1 MDRVEFGIK
10 LEQIN
15 KLRDK
20 GDYEAAAKVVDTIE
34 WRKVK
39 KWSELAV
46 AEDVYERAGRLKDA
60 RNICVYAYN
69 RNLGGKRLIYKL
81 TEISIAIDDLDE
93 ADDLYNEFVE
103 AAPRDTE
110 KYILMYKL
118 NKARKVPVERL
129 IEILEEYK
137 QSELDEQ
144 YEYELAELYAQA
156 GRIDECI
163 RECDDLILWFNEGEY
178 VEKALRL
185 KSRYSVL
192 TKSQKAK
199 LDMIEEYRA
208 AGMEYSTIAPEYD
221 SEPDIEHE
229 EIKEPEPEEEYKV
242 QEKDYSI
249 YDTQNI
255 QAQLA
260 ESMAKILGGINGE
273 SEAGEEEPSAE
284 LTAEAEAEPSVESEP
299 ETEVEPTAEAEPE
312 ADNEPTVEA
321 EPEADNEPSAEL
333 TAEAEAEPSAE
344 SEPEA
349 EVEQSAES
357 ETEQEVEP
365 ETEAEAEP
373 SVEAEPEEKYKDLY
387 EGIDEPT
394 KEIRINT
401 HHWNRYK
408 SVMVDDTK
416 DPMTAELPLPE
427 GALPKYIVEKSETE
441 GETDT
446 NPEFIIEDFET
457 IIEKQ
462 EEPPVS
468 EEPEE
473 PEVSGAEEDDEY
485 MVKLVE
491 ETGEP
496 DDNRDENTAET
507 TESVEEAV
515 RKAVMEPEAAE
526 ESEVIDGQMDIMQ
539 WMESVQDIAES
550 DDADEAV
557 TAEEEPE
564 ETESEEEPVDEQV
577 SDDAE
582 EEPVDEEQMINDA
595 AEDAIND
602 IAARLMAEV
611 QEELDAREKEEAL
624 TAVTEEEYVDDTK
637 VTDAA
642 DEMTATVEEE
652 AESEAEEAEPAE
664 EEPEAESTEESEEEP
679 EAELTEESEE
689 EPEEA
694 EPAEEEAEDD
704 EDNDY
709 ALKSSERRYLQK
721 YLFINGM
728 EETAAEIIN
737 NKKREA
743 PDGTSAHGNI
753 VVVGRAKTNK
763 TDFAIDL
770 FKALHADDSNK
781 KLRIAKT
788 NAAAVNSKSIL
799 ASVDKIKGTTLIIE
813 NAGQLTKESAR
824 ELVQVMEG
832 DTDSMLVIITGED
845 YSINR
850 LFAEVPRL
858 SEMFSYRV
866 EVRRYSVN
874 ELVAAAKDYAREKGY
889 IIGEKALLKLYL
901 LIGEVDTGDAA
912 KAIESIRGIVDNAIE
927 HSGRKGRRRSSKKN
941 GGLIMLKDKDFV

>member
-20 GDYEAAAKVVDTIE
+20 GDYEAAAKVVETIE

-39 KWSELAV
+39 KWSELAI

-156 GRIDECI
+156 GRIDECV

-185 KSRYSVL
+185 KNRYAKL
-192 TKSQKAK
+192 TKSQQAK
-199 LDMIEEYRA
+199 LDMMEEYRA
-208 AGMEYSTIAPEYD
+208 AGMEYSTVMPEYD

-229 EIKEPEPEEEYKV
+229 EVKEPEPQEEYKV

-260 ESMAKILGGINGE
+260 ESMAKILGGINGPGEE
-273 SEAGEEEPSAE
+273 SVEPTITEPGEESVEPEITEPAGIEEPSETTEAVE
-284 LTAEAEAEPSVESEP
+284 PSETTEFVEPEEDTWEEPEEAEEPEEQPEEEKEPEEAEEQPEVEKESEP
-299 ETEVEPTAEAEPE
+299 DSIE
-312 ADNEPTVEA
+312 D
-321 EPEADNEPSAEL
+321 
-333 TAEAEAEPSAE
+333 
-344 SEPEA
+344 
-349 EVEQSAES
+349 
-357 ETEQEVEP
+357 
-365 ETEAEAEP
+365 
-373 SVEAEPEEKYKDLY
+373 KYKDIY

-401 HHWNRYK
+401 HHWNRYR
-408 SVMVDDTK
+408 SVMEDDTK
-416 DPMTAELPLPE
+416 EPMTADVPLPE
-427 GALPKYIVEKSETE
+427 GALPKYIVEKSEME
-441 GETDT
+441 GEAGI

-462 EEPPVS
+462 EEPV
-468 EEPEE
+468 EEESVAEAVE
-473 PEVSGAEEDDEY
+473 PEEDDEY
-485 MVKLVE
+485 MVRLVTEDDEPQE
-491 ETGEP
+491 EPETDETEP
-496 DDNRDENTAET
+496 E
-507 TESVEEAV
+507 ESVEEAV
-515 RKAVMEPEAAE
+515 QKAVSEHAEPE

-539 WMESVQDIAES
+539 WMESMQDTVVEDTPETDTETKA
-550 DDADEAV
+550 A
-557 TAEEEPE
+557 EPE
-564 ETESEEEPVDEQV
+564 EIPDDEQ
-577 SDDAE
+577 
-582 EEPVDEEQMINDA
+582 MLNDA

-611 QEELDAREKEEAL
+611 REELDARAGEEAP
-624 TAVTEEEYVDDTK
+624 TMIAEEEYIDDEAD
-637 VTDAA
+637 DAGEIMA
-642 DEMTATVEEE
+642 DDEAEEEFSEEEIAAYEEEHSAAEDEITAAAEDEMTAAVE
-652 AESEAEEAEPAE
+652 
-664 EEPEAESTEESEEEP
+664 
-679 EAELTEESEE
+679 
-689 EPEEA
+689 
-694 EPAEEEAEDD
+694 
-704 EDNDY
+704 EDNDNDY
-709 ALKSSERRYLQK
+709 VLKPSERRYLQK
-721 YLFINGM
+721 YLFISGM

-737 NKKREA
+737 NKKREV

-753 VVVGRAKTNK
+753 AVVGRAKTDK

-770 FKALHADDSNK
+770 FKALHSEDNNK

-788 NAAAVNSKSIL
+788 NAADINSKSIL
-799 ASVDKIKGTTLIIE
+799 ASADKLKGITLIIE
-813 NAGQLTKESAR
+813 NAGQLTKESSR
-824 ELVQVMEG
+824 ELAQVMEG
-832 DTDSMLVIITGED
+832 DTESMLVIITGED

-850 LFAEVPRL
+850 VFAEVPDL
-858 SEMFSYRV
+858 SRMFDYRV

-901 LIGEVDTGDAA
+901 LAGGVDTGDAT
-912 KAIESIRGIVDNAIE
+912 KAVESIREIVDDAIE
-927 HSGRKGRRRSSKKN
+927 RGSRKGKRRTSRKN
-941 GGLIMLKDKDFV
+941 GGLIILKDKDFIS

>member
-20 GDYEAAAKVVDTIE
+20 GDYEAAAKVVETIE

-39 KWSELAV
+39 KWSELAI

-118 NKARKVPVERL
+118 NKARKAPVERL

-156 GRIDECI
+156 GRIDECV

-185 KSRYSVL
+185 KNRYAKL
-192 TKSQKAK
+192 TKSQQAK
-199 LDMIEEYRA
+199 LDMMEEYRA
-208 AGMEYSTIAPEYD
+208 AGMEYSTVMPEYD

-229 EIKEPEPEEEYKV
+229 EVKEPEPQEEYKV

-260 ESMAKILGGINGE
+260 ESMAKILGGINGP
-273 SEAGEEEPSAE
+273 GEEEAVEPGITGQGEEAAEPEITEPAGIEEPSETTEAVE
-284 LTAEAEAEPSVESEP
+284 PSETTEFVEPEEDTWEEPEEAEEPEEQPEAEKEPEEAEEPEEQPEVEKESEP
-299 ETEVEPTAEAEPE
+299 DSIE
-312 ADNEPTVEA
+312 D
-321 EPEADNEPSAEL
+321 
-333 TAEAEAEPSAE
+333 
-344 SEPEA
+344 
-349 EVEQSAES
+349 
-357 ETEQEVEP
+357 
-365 ETEAEAEP
+365 
-373 SVEAEPEEKYKDLY
+373 KYKDIY

-401 HHWNRYK
+401 HHWNRYR
-408 SVMVDDTK
+408 SVMEDDTK
-416 DPMTAELPLPE
+416 EPMTADVPLPE
-427 GALPKYIVEKSETE
+427 GALPKYIVEKSEME
-441 GETDT
+441 GEAGT

-462 EEPPVS
+462 EEPV
-468 EEPEE
+468 EEESVAEAAE
-473 PEVSGAEEDDEY
+473 PEEDDEY
-485 MVKLVE
+485 MVRLVTEDDEPQE
-491 ETGEP
+491 EPETNETEP
-496 DDNRDENTAET
+496 E
-507 TESVEEAV
+507 ESVEEAV
-515 RKAVMEPEAAE
+515 KKAVSEPAEPE

-539 WMESVQDIAES
+539 WMESMQDTVVEDTPETDTETKA
-550 DDADEAV
+550 A
-557 TAEEEPE
+557 EPE
-564 ETESEEEPVDEQV
+564 KIPDDEQR
-577 SDDAE
+577 
-582 EEPVDEEQMINDA
+582 INDA

-611 QEELDAREKEEAL
+611 REELDARAGEEAP
-624 TAVTEEEYVDDTK
+624 TMIAEEEYIDDEVDDAGEIMA
-637 VTDAA
+637 DDEAEEEFSEEEIAA
-642 DEMTATVEEE
+642 YEEEHSAAEDEITAAAEDEMTAAVE
-652 AESEAEEAEPAE
+652 
-664 EEPEAESTEESEEEP
+664 
-679 EAELTEESEE
+679 
-689 EPEEA
+689 
-694 EPAEEEAEDD
+694 
-704 EDNDY
+704 EDNDNDY
-709 ALKSSERRYLQK
+709 VLKPSERRYLQK
-721 YLFINGM
+721 YLFISGM

-737 NKKREA
+737 NKKREV

-753 VVVGRAKTNK
+753 AVVGRAKTDK

-770 FKALHADDSNK
+770 FKALHSEDNNK

-788 NAAAVNSKSIL
+788 NAAAINSKSIL
-799 ASVDKIKGTTLIIE
+799 ASVDKLKGITLIIE

-824 ELVQVMEG
+824 ELAQVMEG
-832 DTDSMLVIITGED
+832 DTESMLVIITGED

-850 LFAEVPRL
+850 VFTEVPDL
-858 SEMFSYRV
+858 SRMFDYRV

-901 LIGEVDTGDAA
+901 LAGGIDTGDAT
-912 KAIESIRGIVDNAIE
+912 KAVESIREIVDDAIE
-927 HSGRKGRRRSSKKN
+927 RGSRKGKRRTSRKN
-941 GGLIMLKDKDFV
+941 GGLIILKDKDFIS

>member
-20 GDYEAAAKVVDTIE
+20 GDYEAAAKVVETIE

-39 KWSELAV
+39 KWSELAI

-156 GRIDECI
+156 GRIDECV

-185 KSRYSVL
+185 KNRYAKL
-192 TKSQKAK
+192 TKSQQAK
-199 LDMIEEYRA
+199 LDMMEEYRA
-208 AGMEYSTIAPEYD
+208 AGMEYSTVMPEYD

-229 EIKEPEPEEEYKV
+229 EVKEPEPQEEYKV

-260 ESMAKILGGINGE
+260 ESMAKILGGINGP
-273 SEAGEEEPSAE
+273 GEEEAVEPEITGQGEEAVEPEITEPAGIEEPSE
-284 LTAEAEAEPSVESEP
+284 TTEFVEPEEDTWEEPEEAEEPEEQPEAEEEPEEQPEEEKEPEEPEEPEEAEEQPEAEKESEP
-299 ETEVEPTAEAEPE
+299 DSIE
-312 ADNEPTVEA
+312 D
-321 EPEADNEPSAEL
+321 
-333 TAEAEAEPSAE
+333 
-344 SEPEA
+344 
-349 EVEQSAES
+349 
-357 ETEQEVEP
+357 
-365 ETEAEAEP
+365 
-373 SVEAEPEEKYKDLY
+373 KYKDIY

-401 HHWNRYK
+401 HHWNRYR
-408 SVMVDDTK
+408 SVMEDDTK
-416 DPMTAELPLPE
+416 EPMTADVPLPE
-427 GALPKYIVEKSETE
+427 GALPKYIVEKSEME
-441 GETDT
+441 GEAGT

-457 IIEKQ
+457 IIENR
-462 EEPPVS
+462 EEPV
-468 EEPEE
+468 EEESVAEAAE
-473 PEVSGAEEDDEY
+473 PEEDDEY
-485 MVKLVE
+485 MVRLVTEDDEPQE
-491 ETGEP
+491 EPETNETEP
-496 DDNRDENTAET
+496 E
-507 TESVEEAV
+507 ESVEEAV
-515 RKAVMEPEAAE
+515 KKAVSEPAEPE

-539 WMESVQDIAES
+539 WMESMQDTVVEDTPETDTETKA
-550 DDADEAV
+550 A
-557 TAEEEPE
+557 EPE
-564 ETESEEEPVDEQV
+564 EIP
-577 SDDAE
+577 DD
-582 EEPVDEEQMINDA
+582 EQMINDA

-611 QEELDAREKEEAL
+611 REELDARAGEEAP
-624 TAVTEEEYVDDTK
+624 TMIAEEEYIDDE
-637 VTDAA
+637 TDDAGEIMA
-642 DEMTATVEEE
+642 DD
-652 AESEAEEAEPAE
+652 EAEEEF
-664 EEPEAESTEESEEEP
+664 SEEEI
-679 EAELTEESEE
+679 AAYEE
-689 EPEEA
+689 EHSAVEDEITA
-694 EPAEEEAEDD
+694 AAEDEIAD
-704 EDNDY
+704 AVEEDNDNDY
-709 ALKSSERRYLQK
+709 VLKPSERRYLQK
-721 YLFINGM
+721 YLFISGM

-737 NKKREA
+737 NKKREV

-753 VVVGRAKTNK
+753 AVVGRTKTDK

-770 FKALHADDSNK
+770 FKALHSEDNNK

-788 NAAAVNSKSIL
+788 NAAAINSKSIL
-799 ASVDKIKGTTLIIE
+799 ASADKLKGITLIIE

-824 ELVQVMEG
+824 ELAQVMEG
-832 DTDSMLVIITGED
+832 DTESMLVIITGED

-850 LFAEVPRL
+850 VFAEVPDL
-858 SEMFSYRV
+858 SRMFDYRV

-901 LIGEVDTGDAA
+901 LAGGVDTGDAT
-912 KAIESIRGIVDNAIE
+912 KAVESIREIVDDAIE
-927 HSGRKGRRRSSKKN
+927 RGSRKGKRRTSRKN
-941 GGLIMLKDKDFV
+941 GGLIILKDKDFIS

>member
-20 GDYEAAAKVVDTIE
+20 GDYEAAAKVVETIE

-39 KWSELAV
+39 KWSELAI

-118 NKARKVPVERL
+118 NKARKAPVERL

-156 GRIDECI
+156 GRIDECV

-185 KSRYSVL
+185 KNRYAKL
-192 TKSQKAK
+192 TKSQQAK
-199 LDMIEEYRA
+199 LDMMEEYRA
-208 AGMEYSTIAPEYD
+208 AGMEYSTVMPEYD

-229 EIKEPEPEEEYKV
+229 EVKEPEPQEEYKV

-260 ESMAKILGGINGE
+260 ESMAKILGGINGP
-273 SEAGEEEPSAE
+273 GEEEAAEPEITGQGEEAAEPEITEPAGIEEPSETTEAVE
-284 LTAEAEAEPSVESEP
+284 PSETTEFVEPEEDTWEEPEEAEEPEEQPEAEKEPEEAEEQPEVEKESEP
-299 ETEVEPTAEAEPE
+299 DSIE
-312 ADNEPTVEA
+312 D
-321 EPEADNEPSAEL
+321 
-333 TAEAEAEPSAE
+333 
-344 SEPEA
+344 
-349 EVEQSAES
+349 
-357 ETEQEVEP
+357 
-365 ETEAEAEP
+365 
-373 SVEAEPEEKYKDLY
+373 KYKDIY

-401 HHWNRYK
+401 HHWNRYR
-408 SVMVDDTK
+408 SVMEDDTK
-416 DPMTAELPLPE
+416 EPMTADVPLPE
-427 GALPKYIVEKSETE
+427 GALPKYIVEKSEME
-441 GETDT
+441 GEAGT

-462 EEPPVS
+462 EEPV
-468 EEPEE
+468 EEESVAEAAE
-473 PEVSGAEEDDEY
+473 PEEDDEY
-485 MVKLVE
+485 MVRLVTE
-491 ETGEP
+491 DDEPQEEPETNETGPE
-496 DDNRDENTAET
+496 
-507 TESVEEAV
+507 ESLEEAV
-515 RKAVMEPEAAE
+515 KKTVSEAAEPE

-539 WMESVQDIAES
+539 WMESMQDTAVE
-550 DDADEAV
+550 DTPETDTETEA
-557 TAEEEPE
+557 AEPE
-564 ETESEEEPVDEQV
+564 KIP
-577 SDDAE
+577 DD
-582 EEPVDEEQMINDA
+582 EQMINDA

-611 QEELDAREKEEAL
+611 REELDARAGEEAP
-624 TAVTEEEYVDDTK
+624 TMIAEEEYIDDEAD
-637 VTDAA
+637 DAGEIMA
-642 DEMTATVEEE
+642 DD
-652 AESEAEEAEPAE
+652 EAEEEF
-664 EEPEAESTEESEEEP
+664 SEEEI
-679 EAELTEESEE
+679 AAYEE
-689 EPEEA
+689 EHSA
-694 EPAEEEAEDD
+694 AEDEITAAAED
-704 EDNDY
+704 EITAAVEEDNDNDY
-709 ALKSSERRYLQK
+709 VLKPSERRYLQK
-721 YLFINGM
+721 YLFISGM

-737 NKKREA
+737 NKKREV

-753 VVVGRAKTNK
+753 AVVGRAKTDK

-770 FKALHADDSNK
+770 FKALHSEDNNK

-788 NAAAVNSKSIL
+788 NAAAINSKSIL
-799 ASVDKIKGTTLIIE
+799 ASADKLKGITLIIE

-824 ELVQVMEG
+824 ELAQVMEG
-832 DTDSMLVIITGED
+832 DTESMLVIITGED

-850 LFAEVPRL
+850 VFTEVPDL
-858 SEMFSYRV
+858 SRMFDYRV

-901 LIGEVDTGDAA
+901 LAGGIDTGDAT
-912 KAIESIRGIVDNAIE
+912 KAVESIREIVDDAIE
-927 HSGRKGRRRSSKKN
+927 RGSRKGKRRTSRKN
-941 GGLIMLKDKDFV
+941 GGLIILKDKDFIS

>member
-20 GDYEAAAKVVDTIE
+20 GDYEAAAKVVETIE

-39 KWSELAV
+39 KWSELAI

-156 GRIDECI
+156 GRIDECV

-185 KSRYSVL
+185 KNRYAKL
-192 TKSQKAK
+192 TKSQQAK
-199 LDMIEEYRA
+199 LDMMEEYRA
-208 AGMEYSTIAPEYD
+208 AGMEYSTVMPEYD

-229 EIKEPEPEEEYKV
+229 EVKEPEPQEEYKV

-260 ESMAKILGGINGE
+260 KSMAKILGGINGP
-273 SEAGEEEPSAE
+273 GEEEAVEPE
-284 LTAEAEAEPSVESEP
+284 ITGQGEEAVEPEITEPAGIEEPSETTEFVEPEEDTWEEPEESE
-299 ETEVEPTAEAEPE
+299 
-312 ADNEPTVEA
+312 
-321 EPEADNEPSAEL
+321 
-333 TAEAEAEPSAE
+333 E
-344 SEPEA
+344 SEEQPEA
-349 EVEQSAES
+349 EE
-357 ETEQEVEP
+357 
-365 ETEAEAEP
+365 
-373 SVEAEPEEKYKDLY
+373 EPEEQPEAEKEPEEPEETGEQPEAEKEPEPDSIEDKYKDIY

-401 HHWNRYK
+401 HHWNRYR
-408 SVMVDDTK
+408 SVMEDDTK
-416 DPMTAELPLPE
+416 EPMTADVPLPE
-427 GALPKYIVEKSETE
+427 GTLPKYIVEKSEME
-441 GETDT
+441 GEAGT

-457 IIEKQ
+457 IIENR
-462 EEPPVS
+462 EEPV
-468 EEPEE
+468 EEESVAETAE
-473 PEVSGAEEDDEY
+473 PEEDDEY
-485 MVKLVE
+485 MVRLVTEDDEPQE
-491 ETGEP
+491 EPETNETEP
-496 DDNRDENTAET
+496 E
-507 TESVEEAV
+507 ESVEEAV
-515 RKAVMEPEAAE
+515 KKAVSEPAEPE

-539 WMESVQDIAES
+539 WMESMQDTVVEDTPETDTETKA
-550 DDADEAV
+550 A
-557 TAEEEPE
+557 EPE
-564 ETESEEEPVDEQV
+564 KIP
-577 SDDAE
+577 DD
-582 EEPVDEEQMINDA
+582 EQMINDA

-611 QEELDAREKEEAL
+611 REELDARAGEEAP
-624 TAVTEEEYVDDTK
+624 TMIAEEEYIDDEAD
-637 VTDAA
+637 DAGEIMA
-642 DEMTATVEEE
+642 DDEAEEEFSEEEIAAYEEEHSAAEDEITAAAEDEMTAAVE
-652 AESEAEEAEPAE
+652 
-664 EEPEAESTEESEEEP
+664 
-679 EAELTEESEE
+679 
-689 EPEEA
+689 
-694 EPAEEEAEDD
+694 
-704 EDNDY
+704 EDNDNDY
-709 ALKSSERRYLQK
+709 VLKPSERRYLQK
-721 YLFINGM
+721 YLFISGM

-737 NKKREA
+737 NKKREV

-753 VVVGRAKTNK
+753 AVVGRAKTDK

-770 FKALHADDSNK
+770 FKALHSEDNNK

-788 NAAAVNSKSIL
+788 NAAAINSKSIL
-799 ASVDKIKGTTLIIE
+799 ASADKLKGITLIIE

-824 ELVQVMEG
+824 ELAQVMEG
-832 DTDSMLVIITGED
+832 DTESMLVIITGED

-850 LFAEVPRL
+850 VFAEVPDL
-858 SEMFSYRV
+858 SRMFDYRV

-901 LIGEVDTGDAA
+901 LAGGIDTGDAT
-912 KAIESIRGIVDNAIE
+912 KAVESIREIVDDAIE
-927 HSGRKGRRRSSKKN
+927 RGSRKGKRRTSRKN
-941 GGLIMLKDKDFV
+941 GGLIILKDKDFIS

>member
-20 GDYEAAAKVVDTIE
+20 GDYEAAAKVVETIE

-39 KWSELAV
+39 KWSELAI

-118 NKARKVPVERL
+118 NKARKAPVERL

-156 GRIDECI
+156 GRIDECV

-185 KSRYSVL
+185 KNRYAKL
-192 TKSQKAK
+192 TKSQQAK
-199 LDMIEEYRA
+199 LDMMEEYRA
-208 AGMEYSTIAPEYD
+208 AGMEYSTVMPEYD

-229 EIKEPEPEEEYKV
+229 EVKELEPQEEYKV

-260 ESMAKILGGINGE
+260 ESMAKILGGINGP
-273 SEAGEEEPSAE
+273 GEEEAVEPEITEPAGIEEPSETTEAVE
-284 LTAEAEAEPSVESEP
+284 PSETTEFMEPEEDTWEEPEETEEPEEQPEAEKEPEEAEEQPEVEKESEP
-299 ETEVEPTAEAEPE
+299 DSIE
-312 ADNEPTVEA
+312 D
-321 EPEADNEPSAEL
+321 
-333 TAEAEAEPSAE
+333 
-344 SEPEA
+344 
-349 EVEQSAES
+349 
-357 ETEQEVEP
+357 
-365 ETEAEAEP
+365 
-373 SVEAEPEEKYKDLY
+373 KYKDIY

-401 HHWNRYK
+401 HHWNRYR
-408 SVMVDDTK
+408 SVMEDDTK
-416 DPMTAELPLPE
+416 EPMTADVPLPE
-427 GALPKYIVEKSETE
+427 GALPKYIVEKSEME
-441 GETDT
+441 GEAGT

-462 EEPPVS
+462 EEPV
-468 EEPEE
+468 EEESVAEAAE
-473 PEVSGAEEDDEY
+473 PEEDDEY
-485 MVKLVE
+485 MVRLVTEDDEPQE
-491 ETGEP
+491 EPETNETEP
-496 DDNRDENTAET
+496 E
-507 TESVEEAV
+507 ESLEEAV
-515 RKAVMEPEAAE
+515 KKTVSEAAEPE

-539 WMESVQDIAES
+539 WMESMQDTAVE
-550 DDADEAV
+550 DTPETDTETEA
-557 TAEEEPE
+557 AEPE
-564 ETESEEEPVDEQV
+564 KIP
-577 SDDAE
+577 DD
-582 EEPVDEEQMINDA
+582 EQMINDA

-611 QEELDAREKEEAL
+611 REELDAKAGEEAP
-624 TAVTEEEYVDDTK
+624 TMIAEEEYIDDEAD
-637 VTDAA
+637 DAGEIMA
-642 DEMTATVEEE
+642 DDEAEEEFSEEEIAAYEEEHSAAEDEITAAAEDEITAAAEDEMTAAVE
-652 AESEAEEAEPAE
+652 
-664 EEPEAESTEESEEEP
+664 
-679 EAELTEESEE
+679 
-689 EPEEA
+689 
-694 EPAEEEAEDD
+694 
-704 EDNDY
+704 EDNDNDY
-709 ALKSSERRYLQK
+709 VLKPSERRYLQK
-721 YLFINGM
+721 YLFISGM

-737 NKKREA
+737 NKKREV

-753 VVVGRAKTNK
+753 AVVGRAKTDK

-770 FKALHADDSNK
+770 FKALHSEDNNK

-788 NAAAVNSKSIL
+788 NAAAINSKSIL
-799 ASVDKIKGTTLIIE
+799 ASADKLKGITLIIE

-824 ELVQVMEG
+824 ELAQVMEG
-832 DTDSMLVIITGED
+832 DTESMLVIITGED

-850 LFAEVPRL
+850 VFTEVPDL
-858 SEMFSYRV
+858 SRMFDYRV

-901 LIGEVDTGDAA
+901 LAGGIDTGDAT
-912 KAIESIRGIVDNAIE
+912 KAVESIREIVDDAIE
-927 HSGRKGRRRSSKKN
+927 RGSRKGKRRTSRKN
-941 GGLIMLKDKDFV
+941 GGLIILKDKDFIS

>member
-20 GDYEAAAKVVDTIE
+20 GDYEAAAKVVETIE

-39 KWSELAV
+39 KWSELAI

-156 GRIDECI
+156 GRIDECV

-185 KSRYSVL
+185 KNRYAKL
-192 TKSQKAK
+192 TKSQQAK
-199 LDMIEEYRA
+199 LDMMEEYRA
-208 AGMEYSTIAPEYD
+208 AGMEYSTVMPEYD

-229 EIKEPEPEEEYKV
+229 EVKEPEPQEEYRV

-260 ESMAKILGGINGE
+260 ESMAKILGGINGP
-273 SEAGEEEPSAE
+273 GEEEAVEPGITEPAGIEEPSETTEAVE
-284 LTAEAEAEPSVESEP
+284 PSETTEFVEPEEDTWEEPEEAEEQPEVEKESEP
-299 ETEVEPTAEAEPE
+299 DSIE
-312 ADNEPTVEA
+312 D
-321 EPEADNEPSAEL
+321 
-333 TAEAEAEPSAE
+333 
-344 SEPEA
+344 
-349 EVEQSAES
+349 
-357 ETEQEVEP
+357 
-365 ETEAEAEP
+365 
-373 SVEAEPEEKYKDLY
+373 KYKDIY

-401 HHWNRYK
+401 HHWNRYR
-408 SVMVDDTK
+408 SVMEDDTK
-416 DPMTAELPLPE
+416 EPMTADVPLPE
-427 GALPKYIVEKSETE
+427 GALPKYIVEKSEME
-441 GETDT
+441 GEAGT

-462 EEPPVS
+462 EEPV
-468 EEPEE
+468 EEESVAEAAE
-473 PEVSGAEEDDEY
+473 PEEDDEY
-485 MVKLVE
+485 MVRLVTEDDEPQE
-491 ETGEP
+491 EPETNETEP
-496 DDNRDENTAET
+496 E
-507 TESVEEAV
+507 ESVEEAV
-515 RKAVMEPEAAE
+515 KKAVSEPAEPE

-539 WMESVQDIAES
+539 WMESMQDTVVE
-550 DDADEAV
+550 DTPETDTETEA
-557 TAEEEPE
+557 AEPE
-564 ETESEEEPVDEQV
+564 KIP
-577 SDDAE
+577 DD
-582 EEPVDEEQMINDA
+582 EQMINDA

-611 QEELDAREKEEAL
+611 REELDARAGEEAP
-624 TAVTEEEYVDDTK
+624 TMIAEEEYIDDEAD
-637 VTDAA
+637 DAGEIMA
-642 DEMTATVEEE
+642 DDEAEEEFSEEEIAAYEEEHSAVEDEITAAAEDEMTAAVE
-652 AESEAEEAEPAE
+652 
-664 EEPEAESTEESEEEP
+664 
-679 EAELTEESEE
+679 
-689 EPEEA
+689 
-694 EPAEEEAEDD
+694 
-704 EDNDY
+704 EDNDNDY
-709 ALKSSERRYLQK
+709 VLKPSERRYLQK
-721 YLFINGM
+721 YLFISGM

-737 NKKREA
+737 NKKREV

-753 VVVGRAKTNK
+753 AVVGRAKTDK

-770 FKALHADDSNK
+770 FKALHSEDNNK

-788 NAAAVNSKSIL
+788 NAAAINSKSIL
-799 ASVDKIKGTTLIIE
+799 ASADKLKGITLIIE

-824 ELVQVMEG
+824 ELAQVMEG
-832 DTDSMLVIITGED
+832 DTESMLVIITGED

-850 LFAEVPRL
+850 VFTEVPDL
-858 SEMFSYRV
+858 SRMFDYRV

-901 LIGEVDTGDAA
+901 LAGGIDTGDAT
-912 KAIESIRGIVDNAIE
+912 KAVESIREIVDDAIE
-927 HSGRKGRRRSSKKN
+927 RGSRKGKRRTSRKN
-941 GGLIMLKDKDFV
+941 GGLIILKDKDFIS

>member
-20 GDYEAAAKVVDTIE
+20 GDYEAAAKVVETIE

-39 KWSELAV
+39 KWSELAI

-81 TEISIAIDDLDE
+81 TDISIAIDDLDE

-156 GRIDECI
+156 GRIDECV

-185 KSRYSVL
+185 KNRYAKL
-192 TKSQKAK
+192 TKSQQAK
-199 LDMIEEYRA
+199 LDMMEEYRA
-208 AGMEYSTIAPEYD
+208 AGMEYSTVMPEYD

-229 EIKEPEPEEEYKV
+229 EVKEPEPQEEYKV

-260 ESMAKILGGINGE
+260 ESMAKILGGINGP
-273 SEAGEEEPSAE
+273 GEEEAVEPEINGPGEEAVEPEITEPAGIEEPSE
-284 LTAEAEAEPSVESEP
+284 TTEFVEPSETTEFVEPEEDTWEEPEEAEEPEEQPEAEKEAEEAEEQPEVEKESEP
-299 ETEVEPTAEAEPE
+299 DSIE
-312 ADNEPTVEA
+312 D
-321 EPEADNEPSAEL
+321 
-333 TAEAEAEPSAE
+333 
-344 SEPEA
+344 
-349 EVEQSAES
+349 
-357 ETEQEVEP
+357 
-365 ETEAEAEP
+365 
-373 SVEAEPEEKYKDLY
+373 KYKDIY

-401 HHWNRYK
+401 HHWNRYR
-408 SVMVDDTK
+408 SVMEDDTK
-416 DPMTAELPLPE
+416 EPMTADVPLPE
-427 GALPKYIVEKSETE
+427 GALPKYIVEKSEME
-441 GETDT
+441 GEAGT

-462 EEPPVS
+462 EEPV
-468 EEPEE
+468 EEESVAEAAE
-473 PEVSGAEEDDEY
+473 PEEDDEY
-485 MVKLVE
+485 MVRLVTEDDEPQE
-491 ETGEP
+491 EPETNETEP
-496 DDNRDENTAET
+496 E
-507 TESVEEAV
+507 ESVEEAV
-515 RKAVMEPEAAE
+515 KKAVSEPAEPE

-539 WMESVQDIAES
+539 WMESMQDTVVE
-550 DDADEAV
+550 DTPETDTETEAS
-557 TAEEEPE
+557 EPE
-564 ETESEEEPVDEQV
+564 KIP
-577 SDDAE
+577 DD
-582 EEPVDEEQMINDA
+582 EQMINDA

-611 QEELDAREKEEAL
+611 REELDARAGEEAP
-624 TAVTEEEYVDDTK
+624 TMIAEEEYIDDEAD
-637 VTDAA
+637 DAGEIMA
-642 DEMTATVEEE
+642 DDEAEEEFSEEEIAAYEEEHSAAEDEITAAAEDEMTAAVE
-652 AESEAEEAEPAE
+652 
-664 EEPEAESTEESEEEP
+664 
-679 EAELTEESEE
+679 
-689 EPEEA
+689 
-694 EPAEEEAEDD
+694 
-704 EDNDY
+704 EDNDNDY
-709 ALKSSERRYLQK
+709 VLKPSERRYLQK
-721 YLFINGM
+721 YLFISGM

-737 NKKREA
+737 NKKREV

-753 VVVGRAKTNK
+753 AVVGRAKTDK

-770 FKALHADDSNK
+770 FKALHSDDNNK

-788 NAAAVNSKSIL
+788 NAAAINSKSIL
-799 ASVDKIKGTTLIIE
+799 ASADKLKGITLIIE

-824 ELVQVMEG
+824 ELAQVMEG
-832 DTDSMLVIITGED
+832 DTESMLVIITGED

-850 LFAEVPRL
+850 VFTEVPDL
-858 SEMFSYRV
+858 SRMFDYRV

-901 LIGEVDTGDAA
+901 LAGGIDTGDAT
-912 KAIESIRGIVDNAIE
+912 KAVESIREIVDDAIE
-927 HSGRKGRRRSSKKN
+927 RGSHKGKRRTSRKN
-941 GGLIMLKDKDFV
+941 GGLIILKDKDFIS

>member
-20 GDYEAAAKVVDTIE
+20 GDYEAAAKVVETIE

-39 KWSELAV
+39 KWSELAI

-156 GRIDECI
+156 GRIDECV

-185 KSRYSVL
+185 KNRYAKL
-192 TKSQKAK
+192 TKSQQAK
-199 LDMIEEYRA
+199 LDMMEEYRA
-208 AGMEYSTIAPEYD
+208 AGMEYSTVMPEYD

-229 EIKEPEPEEEYKV
+229 EVKEPEPQEEYKV

-260 ESMAKILGGINGE
+260 ESMAKILGGINGPGE
-273 SEAGEEEPSAE
+273 EAAEPEITGQGEEAVELGITEPAGIEEPSETTEAVE
-284 LTAEAEAEPSVESEP
+284 PSETTEFVEPEEDTWEEPEEAEEPEEQPEAEKEPEEAEEQPEAEKESEP
-299 ETEVEPTAEAEPE
+299 DSIE
-312 ADNEPTVEA
+312 D
-321 EPEADNEPSAEL
+321 
-333 TAEAEAEPSAE
+333 
-344 SEPEA
+344 
-349 EVEQSAES
+349 
-357 ETEQEVEP
+357 
-365 ETEAEAEP
+365 
-373 SVEAEPEEKYKDLY
+373 KYKDIY

-401 HHWNRYK
+401 HHWNRYR
-408 SVMVDDTK
+408 SVMEDDTK
-416 DPMTAELPLPE
+416 EPMTADVPLPE
-427 GALPKYIVEKSETE
+427 GALPKYIVEKSEME
-441 GETDT
+441 GEAGT

-462 EEPPVS
+462 EEPV
-468 EEPEE
+468 EEENVAEAAE
-473 PEVSGAEEDDEY
+473 PEEDDEY
-485 MVKLVE
+485 MVRLVTEDDEPQE
-491 ETGEP
+491 EPETNETEP
-496 DDNRDENTAET
+496 E
-507 TESVEEAV
+507 ESVEEAV
-515 RKAVMEPEAAE
+515 KKAVSEPAEPE

-539 WMESVQDIAES
+539 WMESMQDTVGEDTLETDTETETEDVPEADIETEAAES
-550 DDADEAV
+550 DKISD
-557 TAEEEPE
+557 
-564 ETESEEEPVDEQV
+564 DEQL
-577 SDDAE
+577 
-582 EEPVDEEQMINDA
+582 INDA

-611 QEELDAREKEEAL
+611 REELDARAGEEAP
-624 TAVTEEEYVDDTK
+624 TMIAEEEYIDDEAD
-637 VTDAA
+637 DAGEIMA
-642 DEMTATVEEE
+642 DDEAEEEFSEEEIAAYEEEHSAAEDEMTAAVE
-652 AESEAEEAEPAE
+652 
-664 EEPEAESTEESEEEP
+664 
-679 EAELTEESEE
+679 
-689 EPEEA
+689 
-694 EPAEEEAEDD
+694 
-704 EDNDY
+704 EDNDNDY
-709 ALKSSERRYLQK
+709 VLKPSERRYLQK
-721 YLFINGM
+721 YLFISGM

-737 NKKREA
+737 NKKREV

-753 VVVGRAKTNK
+753 AVVGRAKTDK

-770 FKALHADDSNK
+770 FKALHSEDNNK

-788 NAAAVNSKSIL
+788 NAAAINSKSIL
-799 ASVDKIKGTTLIIE
+799 ASADKLKGITLIIE

-824 ELVQVMEG
+824 ELAQVMEG
-832 DTDSMLVIITGED
+832 DTESMLVIITGED

-850 LFAEVPRL
+850 VFTEVPDL
-858 SEMFSYRV
+858 SRMFDYRV

-901 LIGEVDTGDAA
+901 LAGGIDTGDAT
-912 KAIESIRGIVDNAIE
+912 KAVESIREIVDDAIE
-927 HSGRKGRRRSSKKN
+927 RGSRKGKRRTSRKN
-941 GGLIMLKDKDFV
+941 GGLIILKDKDFIS

>member
-20 GDYEAAAKVVDTIE
+20 GDYEAAAKVVETIE

-39 KWSELAV
+39 KWSELAI

-93 ADDLYNEFVE
+93 ADDLYNEYVE

-156 GRIDECI
+156 GRIDECV

-185 KSRYSVL
+185 KNRYAKL
-192 TKSQKAK
+192 TKSQQAK
-199 LDMIEEYRA
+199 LDMMEEYRA
-208 AGMEYSTIAPEYD
+208 AGMEYSTVMPEYD

-229 EIKEPEPEEEYKV
+229 EVKEPEPQEEYKV

-260 ESMAKILGGINGE
+260 ESMAKILGGINGP
-273 SEAGEEEPSAE
+273 GEEEA
-284 LTAEAEAEPSVESEP
+284 VEP
-299 ETEVEPTAEAEPE
+299 EITGPGEEAVEPEITEPAGIE
-312 ADNEPTVEA
+312 ESSETVEA
-321 EPEADNEPSAEL
+321 VEPEE
-333 TAEAEAEPSAE
+333 E
-344 SEPEA
+344 SEETEEQPEA
-349 EVEQSAES
+349 EEES
-357 ETEQEVEP
+357 E
-365 ETEAEAEP
+365 ETEEQPEAEEESEESEEQP
-373 SVEAEPEEKYKDLY
+373 EAEEEPEETGEQPEVEKEPEPDSIEDKYKDIY

-401 HHWNRYK
+401 HHWNRYR
-408 SVMVDDTK
+408 SVMEDDTK
-416 DPMTAELPLPE
+416 EPMTADVPLPE
-427 GALPKYIVEKSETE
+427 GALPKYIVEKSEME
-441 GETDT
+441 GEAGT

-462 EEPPVS
+462 EEPV
-468 EEPEE
+468 EEENVAEAAE
-473 PEVSGAEEDDEY
+473 PEEDDEY
-485 MVKLVE
+485 MVRLVTEDDGVQEEPETDETESAEPVE
-491 ETGEP
+491 ET
-496 DDNRDENTAET
+496 
-507 TESVEEAV
+507 VQ
-515 RKAVMEPEAAE
+515 KAVSEPAEPE

-539 WMESVQDIAES
+539 WMESMQDTVVE
-550 DDADEAV
+550 DTPETDTETEA
-557 TAEEEPE
+557 AEPE
-564 ETESEEEPVDEQV
+564 EIP
-577 SDDAE
+577 DD
-582 EEPVDEEQMINDA
+582 EQMINDA

-611 QEELDAREKEEAL
+611 REELDARASEEAP
-624 TAVTEEEYVDDTK
+624 TMVAEEEYIGDEADD
-637 VTDAA
+637 AGEIMA
-642 DEMTATVEEE
+642 DD
-652 AESEAEEAEPAE
+652 EAEEEF
-664 EEPEAESTEESEEEP
+664 SEEEI
-679 EAELTEESEE
+679 AAYEE
-689 EPEEA
+689 EHSAVEDEITA
-694 EPAEEEAEDD
+694 AAEDEIAD
-704 EDNDY
+704 AVEEYNDNDY
-709 ALKSSERRYLQK
+709 VLKPSERRYLQK
-721 YLFINGM
+721 YLFISGM

-737 NKKREA
+737 NKKREV

-753 VVVGRAKTNK
+753 AVVGRAKTDK

-770 FKALHADDSNK
+770 FKALHSEDSNK

-788 NAAAVNSKSIL
+788 SAAAINSKSIL
-799 ASVDKIKGTTLIIE
+799 ASADKLKGITLIIE

-824 ELVQVMEG
+824 ELAQVMEG
-832 DTDSMLVIITGED
+832 DTESMLVIITGED

-850 LFAEVPRL
+850 VFTEVPDL
-858 SEMFSYRV
+858 SRMFDYRV

-901 LIGEVDTGDAA
+901 LAGGVDTGDAA
-912 KAIESIRGIVDNAIE
+912 KAVESIREIVDDAIE
-927 HSGRKGRRRSSKKN
+927 HGSRKGKRRTSRKN
-941 GGLIMLKDKDFV
+941 GGLIILKDKDFIS

>member
-20 GDYEAAAKVVDTIE
+20 GDYEAAAKVVETIE

-39 KWSELAV
+39 KWSELAI

-156 GRIDECI
+156 GRIDECV

-185 KSRYSVL
+185 KNRYAKL
-192 TKSQKAK
+192 TKSQQAK
-199 LDMIEEYRA
+199 LDMMEEYRA
-208 AGMEYSTIAPEYD
+208 AGMEYSTVMPEYD

-229 EIKEPEPEEEYKV
+229 EVKEPEPQEEYKV

-260 ESMAKILGGINGE
+260 ESMAKILGGINGP
-273 SEAGEEEPSAE
+273 GEEEAVEPEITGQGEETVEPEITEPAGIEEPSE
-284 LTAEAEAEPSVESEP
+284 TTEFVEPEEDTWEEPEEAEKPEEQPEEEKEPEEPEEAEEQPEVEKESEP
-299 ETEVEPTAEAEPE
+299 DSIE
-312 ADNEPTVEA
+312 D
-321 EPEADNEPSAEL
+321 
-333 TAEAEAEPSAE
+333 
-344 SEPEA
+344 
-349 EVEQSAES
+349 
-357 ETEQEVEP
+357 
-365 ETEAEAEP
+365 
-373 SVEAEPEEKYKDLY
+373 KYKDIY

-401 HHWNRYK
+401 HHWNRYR
-408 SVMVDDTK
+408 SVMEDDTK
-416 DPMTAELPLPE
+416 EPMTADVPLPE
-427 GALPKYIVEKSETE
+427 GALPKYIVEKSEME
-441 GETDT
+441 GEAGT

-462 EEPPVS
+462 EEPV
-468 EEPEE
+468 EEESAAEAAE
-473 PEVSGAEEDDEY
+473 PEEDDEY
-485 MVKLVE
+485 MVRLVTEDDEPQE
-491 ETGEP
+491 EPETDETEP
-496 DDNRDENTAET
+496 E
-507 TESVEEAV
+507 ESVEEAV
-515 RKAVMEPEAAE
+515 KKAVSEPAEPE

-539 WMESVQDIAES
+539 WMESMQDTVVEDTPETDTETKA
-550 DDADEAV
+550 A
-557 TAEEEPE
+557 EPE
-564 ETESEEEPVDEQV
+564 EIP
-577 SDDAE
+577 DD
-582 EEPVDEEQMINDA
+582 EQMINDA

-611 QEELDAREKEEAL
+611 REELDARAGEEAP
-624 TAVTEEEYVDDTK
+624 TMIAEEEYIDDEAD
-637 VTDAA
+637 DAGEIMA
-642 DEMTATVEEE
+642 DDEAEEEFSEEEIAAYEEEHSAAEDEITAAAEDEMTAAVE
-652 AESEAEEAEPAE
+652 
-664 EEPEAESTEESEEEP
+664 
-679 EAELTEESEE
+679 
-689 EPEEA
+689 
-694 EPAEEEAEDD
+694 
-704 EDNDY
+704 EDNDNDY
-709 ALKSSERRYLQK
+709 VLKPSERRYLQK
-721 YLFINGM
+721 YLFISGM

-737 NKKREA
+737 NKKREV

-753 VVVGRAKTNK
+753 AVVGRAKTDK

-770 FKALHADDSNK
+770 FKALHSEDNNK

-788 NAAAVNSKSIL
+788 NAAAINSKSIL
-799 ASVDKIKGTTLIIE
+799 ASADKLKGITLIIE

-824 ELVQVMEG
+824 ELAQVMEG
-832 DTDSMLVIITGED
+832 DTESMLVIITGED

-850 LFAEVPRL
+850 VFAEVPDL
-858 SEMFSYRV
+858 SRMFDYRV

-901 LIGEVDTGDAA
+901 LAGGIDTGDAT
-912 KAIESIRGIVDNAIE
+912 KAVESIREIVDDAIE
-927 HSGRKGRRRSSKKN
+927 RGSRKGKRRTSRKN
-941 GGLIMLKDKDFV
+941 GGLIILKDKDFIS

>member
-20 GDYEAAAKVVDTIE
+20 GDYEAAAKVVETIE

-39 KWSELAV
+39 KWSELAI

-156 GRIDECI
+156 GRIDECV

-185 KSRYSVL
+185 KNRYAKL
-192 TKSQKAK
+192 TKSQQAK
-199 LDMIEEYRA
+199 LDMMEEYRA
-208 AGMEYSTIAPEYD
+208 AGMEYSTVMPEYD

-229 EIKEPEPEEEYKV
+229 EVKEPEPQEEYKV

-260 ESMAKILGGINGE
+260 ESMAKILGGINGPGEE
-273 SEAGEEEPSAE
+273 SVEPTITEPGEESVEPEITEPAGIEEPSETTEFVEPEEDTWEELEEAEEPEEQLEAEEEPE
-284 LTAEAEAEPSVESEP
+284 EQPEAEEEPEEAEEQPEVEKESEP
-299 ETEVEPTAEAEPE
+299 DSIE
-312 ADNEPTVEA
+312 D
-321 EPEADNEPSAEL
+321 
-333 TAEAEAEPSAE
+333 
-344 SEPEA
+344 
-349 EVEQSAES
+349 
-357 ETEQEVEP
+357 
-365 ETEAEAEP
+365 
-373 SVEAEPEEKYKDLY
+373 KYKDIY

-401 HHWNRYK
+401 HHWNRYR
-408 SVMVDDTK
+408 SVMEDDTK
-416 DPMTAELPLPE
+416 EPMTADVPLPE
-427 GALPKYIVEKSETE
+427 GALPKYIVEKSEME
-441 GETDT
+441 GEAGT

-462 EEPPVS
+462 EEPV
-468 EEPEE
+468 EEESVAEAAE
-473 PEVSGAEEDDEY
+473 PEEDDEY
-485 MVKLVE
+485 MVRLVTEDDEPQE
-491 ETGEP
+491 EPETNETEP
-496 DDNRDENTAET
+496 E
-507 TESVEEAV
+507 ESVEEAV
-515 RKAVMEPEAAE
+515 QKAVSEPAEPE

-539 WMESVQDIAES
+539 WMESLQDTVVEDTPETDAET
-550 DDADEAV
+550 EA
-557 TAEEEPE
+557 AEPE
-564 ETESEEEPVDEQV
+564 EIP
-577 SDDAE
+577 DD
-582 EEPVDEEQMINDA
+582 EQMINDA

-611 QEELDAREKEEAL
+611 REELDARAGEEAP
-624 TAVTEEEYVDDTK
+624 TMIAEEEYIDDEAD
-637 VTDAA
+637 DAGEIMA
-642 DEMTATVEEE
+642 DDEAEEEFSEEEIAAYEEEHSAAEDEMTAAVE
-652 AESEAEEAEPAE
+652 
-664 EEPEAESTEESEEEP
+664 
-679 EAELTEESEE
+679 
-689 EPEEA
+689 
-694 EPAEEEAEDD
+694 
-704 EDNDY
+704 EDNDNDY
-709 ALKSSERRYLQK
+709 VLKPSERRYLQK
-721 YLFINGM
+721 YLFISGM

-737 NKKREA
+737 NKKREV

-753 VVVGRAKTNK
+753 AVVGRAKTDK

-770 FKALHADDSNK
+770 FKALHSEDNNK

-788 NAAAVNSKSIL
+788 NAAAINSKSIL
-799 ASVDKIKGTTLIIE
+799 ASADKLKGITLIIE

-824 ELVQVMEG
+824 ELAQVMEG
-832 DTDSMLVIITGED
+832 DTESMLVIITGED

-850 LFAEVPRL
+850 VFAEVPDL
-858 SEMFSYRV
+858 SRMFDYRV

-901 LIGEVDTGDAA
+901 LAGGIDTGDAT
-912 KAIESIRGIVDNAIE
+912 KAVESIREIVDDAIE
-927 HSGRKGRRRSSKKN
+927 RGSRKGKRRTSRKN
-941 GGLIMLKDKDFV
+941 GGLIILKDKDFIS

>member
-20 GDYEAAAKVVDTIE
+20 GDYEAAAKVVETIE

-39 KWSELAV
+39 KWSELAI

-118 NKARKVPVERL
+118 NKARKAPVERL

-156 GRIDECI
+156 GRIDECV

-185 KSRYSVL
+185 KNRYAKL
-192 TKSQKAK
+192 TKSQQAK
-199 LDMIEEYRA
+199 LDMMEEYRA
-208 AGMEYSTIAPEYD
+208 AGMEYSTVMPEYD

-229 EIKEPEPEEEYKV
+229 EVKEPEPQEEYKV

-260 ESMAKILGGINGE
+260 ESMAKILGGINGP
-273 SEAGEEEPSAE
+273 GEEEAVEPEITEPAGIEEPSE
-284 LTAEAEAEPSVESEP
+284 TTEFVEPEEDTWEEPEEQPEAEKEPEEAEEQPEAEKEPEEAEEQPEVEKESEP
-299 ETEVEPTAEAEPE
+299 DSIE
-312 ADNEPTVEA
+312 D
-321 EPEADNEPSAEL
+321 
-333 TAEAEAEPSAE
+333 
-344 SEPEA
+344 
-349 EVEQSAES
+349 
-357 ETEQEVEP
+357 
-365 ETEAEAEP
+365 
-373 SVEAEPEEKYKDLY
+373 KYKDIY

-401 HHWNRYK
+401 HHWNRYR
-408 SVMVDDTK
+408 SVMEDDTK
-416 DPMTAELPLPE
+416 EPMTADVPLPE
-427 GALPKYIVEKSETE
+427 GALPKYIVEKSEME
-441 GETDT
+441 GEAGT

-462 EEPPVS
+462 EEPV
-468 EEPEE
+468 EEESVAEAAE
-473 PEVSGAEEDDEY
+473 PEEDDEY
-485 MVKLVE
+485 MVRLVTE
-491 ETGEP
+491 DDEPQEKPETNETEP
-496 DDNRDENTAET
+496 E
-507 TESVEEAV
+507 ESVEEAV
-515 RKAVMEPEAAE
+515 KKAVSEAAEPE

-539 WMESVQDIAES
+539 WMESMQDTVVE
-550 DDADEAV
+550 DTPETDTETEA
-557 TAEEEPE
+557 AEPE
-564 ETESEEEPVDEQV
+564 KIP
-577 SDDAE
+577 DD
-582 EEPVDEEQMINDA
+582 EQMINDA

-611 QEELDAREKEEAL
+611 REELDARAGEEAP
-624 TAVTEEEYVDDTK
+624 TMIAEEEYIDDEAD
-637 VTDAA
+637 DAGEIMA
-642 DEMTATVEEE
+642 DDEAEEEFSEEEIAAYEEEHSAAEDEITAAAEDEMTAAVE
-652 AESEAEEAEPAE
+652 
-664 EEPEAESTEESEEEP
+664 
-679 EAELTEESEE
+679 
-689 EPEEA
+689 
-694 EPAEEEAEDD
+694 
-704 EDNDY
+704 EDNDNDY
-709 ALKSSERRYLQK
+709 VLKPSERRYLQK
-721 YLFINGM
+721 YLFISGM

-737 NKKREA
+737 NKKREV

-753 VVVGRAKTNK
+753 AVVGRAKTDK

-770 FKALHADDSNK
+770 FKALHSEDNNK

-788 NAAAVNSKSIL
+788 NAAAINSKSIL
-799 ASVDKIKGTTLIIE
+799 ASVDKLKGITLIIE

-824 ELVQVMEG
+824 ELAQVMEG
-832 DTDSMLVIITGED
+832 DTESMLVIITGED

-850 LFAEVPRL
+850 VFTEVPDL
-858 SEMFSYRV
+858 SRMFDYRV

-901 LIGEVDTGDAA
+901 LAGGIDTGDAT
-912 KAIESIRGIVDNAIE
+912 KAVESIREIVDDAIE
-927 HSGRKGRRRSSKKN
+927 RGSRKGKRRTSRKN
-941 GGLIMLKDKDFV
+941 GGLIILKDKDFIS

>member
-20 GDYEAAAKVVDTIE
+20 GDYEAAAKVVETIE

-39 KWSELAV
+39 KWSELAI

-118 NKARKVPVERL
+118 NKARKAPVERL

-156 GRIDECI
+156 GRIDECV

-185 KSRYSVL
+185 KNRYAKL
-192 TKSQKAK
+192 TKSQQAK
-199 LDMIEEYRA
+199 LDMMEEYRA
-208 AGMEYSTIAPEYD
+208 AGMEYSTVMPEYD

-229 EIKEPEPEEEYKV
+229 EVKEPEPQEEYKV

-260 ESMAKILGGINGE
+260 ESMAKILGGINGP
-273 SEAGEEEPSAE
+273 GEEEAAEPEITGQGEEAAEPEITEPAGIEEPSETTEAVE
-284 LTAEAEAEPSVESEP
+284 PSETTEFVEPEEDTWEEPEEAEEPEEQPEAEKEPEEAEEQPEVEKESEP
-299 ETEVEPTAEAEPE
+299 DSIE
-312 ADNEPTVEA
+312 D
-321 EPEADNEPSAEL
+321 
-333 TAEAEAEPSAE
+333 
-344 SEPEA
+344 
-349 EVEQSAES
+349 
-357 ETEQEVEP
+357 
-365 ETEAEAEP
+365 
-373 SVEAEPEEKYKDLY
+373 KYKDIY

-401 HHWNRYK
+401 HHWNRYR
-408 SVMVDDTK
+408 SVMEDDTK
-416 DPMTAELPLPE
+416 EPMTADVPLPE
-427 GALPKYIVEKSETE
+427 GALPKYIVEKSEME
-441 GETDT
+441 GEAGT

-462 EEPPVS
+462 EEPV
-468 EEPEE
+468 EEESVAEAAE
-473 PEVSGAEEDDEY
+473 PEEDDEY
-485 MVKLVE
+485 MVRLVTE
-491 ETGEP
+491 DDEPQEEPETNETGPE
-496 DDNRDENTAET
+496 
-507 TESVEEAV
+507 ESLEEAV
-515 RKAVMEPEAAE
+515 KKTVSEAAEPE

-539 WMESVQDIAES
+539 WMESMQDTAVE
-550 DDADEAV
+550 DTPETDTETEA
-557 TAEEEPE
+557 AEPE
-564 ETESEEEPVDEQV
+564 KIP
-577 SDDAE
+577 DD
-582 EEPVDEEQMINDA
+582 EQMINDA

-611 QEELDAREKEEAL
+611 REELDARAGEEAP
-624 TAVTEEEYVDDTK
+624 TMIAEEEYIDDEAD
-637 VTDAA
+637 DAGEIMA
-642 DEMTATVEEE
+642 DDEAEEEFSEEEIATYEEEHSAAEDEITAAADDEMTAA
-652 AESEAEEAEPAE
+652 AE
-664 EEPEAESTEESEEEP
+664 
-679 EAELTEESEE
+679 
-689 EPEEA
+689 
-694 EPAEEEAEDD
+694 
-704 EDNDY
+704 EDNDNDY
-709 ALKSSERRYLQK
+709 VLKPSERRYLQK
-721 YLFINGM
+721 YLFISGM

-737 NKKREA
+737 NKKREV

-753 VVVGRAKTNK
+753 AVVGRAKTDK

-770 FKALHADDSNK
+770 FKALHSEDNNK

-788 NAAAVNSKSIL
+788 NAAAINSKSIL
-799 ASVDKIKGTTLIIE
+799 ASADKLKGITLIIE

-824 ELVQVMEG
+824 ELAQVMEG
-832 DTDSMLVIITGED
+832 DTESMLVIITGED

-850 LFAEVPRL
+850 VFTEVPDL
-858 SEMFSYRV
+858 SRMFDYRV

-901 LIGEVDTGDAA
+901 LAGGIDTGDAT
-912 KAIESIRGIVDNAIE
+912 KAVESIREIVDDAIE
-927 HSGRKGRRRSSKKN
+927 RGSRKGKRRTSRKN
-941 GGLIMLKDKDFV
+941 GGLIILKDKDFIS

>member
-20 GDYEAAAKVVDTIE
+20 GDYEAAAKVVETIE

-39 KWSELAV
+39 KWSELAI

-118 NKARKVPVERL
+118 NKARKAPVERL

-156 GRIDECI
+156 GRIDECV

-185 KSRYSVL
+185 KNRYAKL
-192 TKSQKAK
+192 TKSQQAK
-199 LDMIEEYRA
+199 LDMMEEYRA
-208 AGMEYSTIAPEYD
+208 AGMEYSTVMPEYD

-229 EIKEPEPEEEYKV
+229 EVKEPEPQEEYKV

-260 ESMAKILGGINGE
+260 ESMAKILGGINGP
-273 SEAGEEEPSAE
+273 GEEEA
-284 LTAEAEAEPSVESEP
+284 VESEITGQGEEAVEPEITEPAGIEEPSETTEFVEPEEDTWEEPEETEEPEEQPEAEEEPEEQP
-299 ETEVEPTAEAEPE
+299 ETEKEPEEAEEQPE
-312 ADNEPTVEA
+312 VEK
-321 EPEADNEPSAEL
+321 
-333 TAEAEAEPSAE
+333 E
-344 SEPEA
+344 SEPDSIED
-349 EVEQSAES
+349 
-357 ETEQEVEP
+357 
-365 ETEAEAEP
+365 
-373 SVEAEPEEKYKDLY
+373 KYKDIY

-401 HHWNRYK
+401 HHWNRYR
-408 SVMVDDTK
+408 SVMEDDTK
-416 DPMTAELPLPE
+416 EPMTADVPLPE
-427 GALPKYIVEKSETE
+427 GALPKYIVEKSEME
-441 GETDT
+441 GEAGT

-462 EEPPVS
+462 EEPV
-468 EEPEE
+468 EEESVAEAAE
-473 PEVSGAEEDDEY
+473 PEEDDEY
-485 MVKLVE
+485 MVRLVTE
-491 ETGEP
+491 DDEPQEEPETNETGPE
-496 DDNRDENTAET
+496 
-507 TESVEEAV
+507 ESLEEAV
-515 RKAVMEPEAAE
+515 KKTVSEAAEPE

-539 WMESVQDIAES
+539 WMESMQDTAVE
-550 DDADEAV
+550 DTPETDTETEA
-557 TAEEEPE
+557 AEPE
-564 ETESEEEPVDEQV
+564 KIP
-577 SDDAE
+577 DD
-582 EEPVDEEQMINDA
+582 EQMINDA

-611 QEELDAREKEEAL
+611 REELDARAGEEAP
-624 TAVTEEEYVDDTK
+624 TMIAEEEYIDDEAD
-637 VTDAA
+637 DAGEIMA
-642 DEMTATVEEE
+642 DDEAEEEFSEEEIAAYEEEHSAAEDEITAAAEDEMTAAVE
-652 AESEAEEAEPAE
+652 
-664 EEPEAESTEESEEEP
+664 
-679 EAELTEESEE
+679 
-689 EPEEA
+689 
-694 EPAEEEAEDD
+694 
-704 EDNDY
+704 EDNDNDY
-709 ALKSSERRYLQK
+709 ILKPSERRYLQK
-721 YLFINGM
+721 YLFISGM

-737 NKKREA
+737 NKKREV

-753 VVVGRAKTNK
+753 AVVGRAKTDK

-770 FKALHADDSNK
+770 FKALHSEDNNK

-788 NAAAVNSKSIL
+788 NAAAINSKSIL
-799 ASVDKIKGTTLIIE
+799 ASVDKLKGITLIIE

-824 ELVQVMEG
+824 ELAQVMEG
-832 DTDSMLVIITGED
+832 DTESMLVIITGED

-850 LFAEVPRL
+850 VFTEVPDL
-858 SEMFSYRV
+858 SRMFDYRV

-901 LIGEVDTGDAA
+901 LAGGIDTGDAT
-912 KAIESIRGIVDNAIE
+912 KAVESIREIVDDAIE
-927 HSGRKGRRRSSKKN
+927 RGSRKGKRRTSRKN
-941 GGLIMLKDKDFV
+941 GGLIILKDKDFIS

>member
-20 GDYEAAAKVVDTIE
+20 GDYEAAAKVVETIE

-39 KWSELAV
+39 KWSELAI

-156 GRIDECI
+156 GRIDECV

-185 KSRYSVL
+185 KNRYAKL
-192 TKSQKAK
+192 TKSQQAK
-199 LDMIEEYRA
+199 LDMMEEYRA
-208 AGMEYSTIAPEYD
+208 AGMEYSTVMPEYD

-229 EIKEPEPEEEYKV
+229 EVKEPEPQEEYKV

-260 ESMAKILGGINGE
+260 ESMAKILGGINGPGEE
-273 SEAGEEEPSAE
+273 SVEPTITEPGEESVEPEITEPAGIEEPSETTEAVE
-284 LTAEAEAEPSVESEP
+284 PSETTEFVEPEEDTWEEPEEAEEPEEQPEEEKEPEEAEEQPEVEKESEP
-299 ETEVEPTAEAEPE
+299 DSIE
-312 ADNEPTVEA
+312 D
-321 EPEADNEPSAEL
+321 
-333 TAEAEAEPSAE
+333 
-344 SEPEA
+344 
-349 EVEQSAES
+349 
-357 ETEQEVEP
+357 
-365 ETEAEAEP
+365 
-373 SVEAEPEEKYKDLY
+373 KYKDIY

-401 HHWNRYK
+401 HHWNRYR
-408 SVMVDDTK
+408 SVMEDDTK
-416 DPMTAELPLPE
+416 EPMTADVPLPE
-427 GALPKYIVEKSETE
+427 GALPKYIVEKSEME
-441 GETDT
+441 GEAGI

-462 EEPPVS
+462 EEPV
-468 EEPEE
+468 EEESVAEAVE
-473 PEVSGAEEDDEY
+473 PEEDDEY
-485 MVKLVE
+485 MVRLVTEDDEPHE
-491 ETGEP
+491 EPETDETEP
-496 DDNRDENTAET
+496 E
-507 TESVEEAV
+507 ESVEEAV
-515 RKAVMEPEAAE
+515 QKAVSEHAEPE

-539 WMESVQDIAES
+539 WMESMQDTVVEDTPETDTETKA
-550 DDADEAV
+550 A
-557 TAEEEPE
+557 EPE
-564 ETESEEEPVDEQV
+564 EIPDDEQ
-577 SDDAE
+577 
-582 EEPVDEEQMINDA
+582 MLNDA

-611 QEELDAREKEEAL
+611 REELDARAGEEAP
-624 TAVTEEEYVDDTK
+624 TMIAEEEYIDDEAD
-637 VTDAA
+637 DAGEIMA
-642 DEMTATVEEE
+642 DDEAEEEFSEEEIAAYEEEHSAAEDEITAAAEDEMTAAVE
-652 AESEAEEAEPAE
+652 
-664 EEPEAESTEESEEEP
+664 
-679 EAELTEESEE
+679 
-689 EPEEA
+689 
-694 EPAEEEAEDD
+694 
-704 EDNDY
+704 EDNDNDY
-709 ALKSSERRYLQK
+709 VLKPSERRYLQK
-721 YLFINGM
+721 YLFISGM

-737 NKKREA
+737 NKKREV

-753 VVVGRAKTNK
+753 AVVGRAKTDK

-770 FKALHADDSNK
+770 FKALHSEDNNK

-788 NAAAVNSKSIL
+788 NAADINSKSIL
-799 ASVDKIKGTTLIIE
+799 ASADKLKGITLIIE
-813 NAGQLTKESAR
+813 NAGQLTKESSR
-824 ELVQVMEG
+824 ELAQVMEG
-832 DTDSMLVIITGED
+832 DTESMLVIITGED

-850 LFAEVPRL
+850 VFAEVPDL
-858 SEMFSYRV
+858 SRMFDYRV

-901 LIGEVDTGDAA
+901 LAGGVDTGDAT
-912 KAIESIRGIVDNAIE
+912 KAVESIREIVDDAIE
-927 HSGRKGRRRSSKKN
+927 RGSRKGKRRTSRKN
-941 GGLIMLKDKDFV
+941 GGLIILKDKDFIS

>member
-20 GDYEAAAKVVDTIE
+20 GDYEAAAKVVETIE

-39 KWSELAV
+39 KWSELAI

-156 GRIDECI
+156 GRIDECV

-185 KSRYSVL
+185 KNRYAKL
-192 TKSQKAK
+192 TKSQQAK
-199 LDMIEEYRA
+199 LDMMEEYRA
-208 AGMEYSTIAPEYD
+208 AGMEYSTVMPEYD

-229 EIKEPEPEEEYKV
+229 EVKEPEPQEEYKV

-260 ESMAKILGGINGE
+260 ESMAKILGGINGL
-273 SEAGEEEPSAE
+273 GEEEAVEPKITGQGEEAVEPEITEPAGIEEPSE
-284 LTAEAEAEPSVESEP
+284 TTEFVEPEEDTWEEPEEAEEPEEQPEAEEEPEEQPEAEKEPEEPEEAEEQPEVEKESEP
-299 ETEVEPTAEAEPE
+299 DSIE
-312 ADNEPTVEA
+312 D
-321 EPEADNEPSAEL
+321 
-333 TAEAEAEPSAE
+333 
-344 SEPEA
+344 
-349 EVEQSAES
+349 
-357 ETEQEVEP
+357 
-365 ETEAEAEP
+365 
-373 SVEAEPEEKYKDLY
+373 KYKDIY

-401 HHWNRYK
+401 HHWNRYR
-408 SVMVDDTK
+408 SVMEDDTK
-416 DPMTAELPLPE
+416 EPMTADVLLPE
-427 GALPKYIVEKSETE
+427 GALPKYIVEKSEME
-441 GETDT
+441 GEAGT

-457 IIEKQ
+457 IIENR
-462 EEPPVS
+462 EEPV
-468 EEPEE
+468 EEESVAEAAE
-473 PEVSGAEEDDEY
+473 PEEDDEY
-485 MVKLVE
+485 MVRLVTEDDEPQE
-491 ETGEP
+491 EPETNETEP
-496 DDNRDENTAET
+496 E
-507 TESVEEAV
+507 ESVEETV
-515 RKAVMEPEAAE
+515 KKAVSEPAEPE

-539 WMESVQDIAES
+539 WMESMQDTVVEDTPETDTETKA
-550 DDADEAV
+550 A
-557 TAEEEPE
+557 EPE
-564 ETESEEEPVDEQV
+564 EIP
-577 SDDAE
+577 DD
-582 EEPVDEEQMINDA
+582 EQMINDA

-611 QEELDAREKEEAL
+611 REELDARAGEEAP
-624 TAVTEEEYVDDTK
+624 TMIAEEEYIDDEAD
-637 VTDAA
+637 DAGEIMA
-642 DEMTATVEEE
+642 DDEAEEEFSEEEIAAYEEEHSAAEDEITAAAEDEMTAAVE
-652 AESEAEEAEPAE
+652 
-664 EEPEAESTEESEEEP
+664 
-679 EAELTEESEE
+679 
-689 EPEEA
+689 
-694 EPAEEEAEDD
+694 
-704 EDNDY
+704 EDNDNDY
-709 ALKSSERRYLQK
+709 VLKPSERRYLQK
-721 YLFINGM
+721 YLFISGM

-737 NKKREA
+737 NKKREV

-753 VVVGRAKTNK
+753 AVVGRAKTDK

-770 FKALHADDSNK
+770 FKALHSEDNNK

-788 NAAAVNSKSIL
+788 NAAAINSKSIL
-799 ASVDKIKGTTLIIE
+799 ASADKLKGITLIIE

-824 ELVQVMEG
+824 ELAQVMEG
-832 DTDSMLVIITGED
+832 DTESMLVIITGED

-850 LFAEVPRL
+850 VFAEVPDL
-858 SEMFSYRV
+858 SRMFDYRV

-901 LIGEVDTGDAA
+901 LAGGVDTGDAT
-912 KAIESIRGIVDNAIE
+912 KAVESIREIVDDAIE
-927 HSGRKGRRRSSKKN
+927 RGSRKGKRRTSRKN
-941 GGLIMLKDKDFV
+941 GGLIILKDKDFIS

>member
-20 GDYEAAAKVVDTIE
+20 GDYEAAAKVVETIE

-39 KWSELAV
+39 KWSELAI

-156 GRIDECI
+156 GRIDECV

-185 KSRYSVL
+185 KNRYAKL
-192 TKSQKAK
+192 TKSQQAK
-199 LDMIEEYRA
+199 LDMMEEYRA
-208 AGMEYSTIAPEYD
+208 AGMEYSTVMPEYD

-229 EIKEPEPEEEYKV
+229 EVKEPEPQEEYKV

-260 ESMAKILGGINGE
+260 KSMAKILGGINGP
-273 SEAGEEEPSAE
+273 GEEEAVEPEITDPGEEAVEPEITEPAGIEEPSE
-284 LTAEAEAEPSVESEP
+284 TTETVEPSETTEFVEPEEDTWEEPEEAEEPEEQPEAEEEPEEQPEAEKEPEEHPEVEKESEP
-299 ETEVEPTAEAEPE
+299 DSIE
-312 ADNEPTVEA
+312 D
-321 EPEADNEPSAEL
+321 
-333 TAEAEAEPSAE
+333 
-344 SEPEA
+344 
-349 EVEQSAES
+349 
-357 ETEQEVEP
+357 
-365 ETEAEAEP
+365 
-373 SVEAEPEEKYKDLY
+373 KYKDIY

-401 HHWNRYK
+401 HHWNRYR
-408 SVMVDDTK
+408 SVMEDDTK
-416 DPMTAELPLPE
+416 EPMTADVPLPE
-427 GALPKYIVEKSETE
+427 GALPKYIVEKSEME
-441 GETDT
+441 GEAGT

-457 IIEKQ
+457 IIENR
-462 EEPPVS
+462 EEPV
-468 EEPEE
+468 EEESAAEAAE
-473 PEVSGAEEDDEY
+473 PEEDDEY
-485 MVKLVE
+485 MVRLVTEDDEPQE
-491 ETGEP
+491 EPETNETEP
-496 DDNRDENTAET
+496 E
-507 TESVEEAV
+507 ESVEEAV
-515 RKAVMEPEAAE
+515 KKAVSEPAEPE

-539 WMESVQDIAES
+539 WMESMQDTVVEDTPETDTETKA
-550 DDADEAV
+550 A
-557 TAEEEPE
+557 EPE
-564 ETESEEEPVDEQV
+564 EIP
-577 SDDAE
+577 DD
-582 EEPVDEEQMINDA
+582 EQMINDA

-611 QEELDAREKEEAL
+611 REELDARAGEEAP
-624 TAVTEEEYVDDTK
+624 TMIAEEEYIDDEAD
-637 VTDAA
+637 DAGEIMA
-642 DEMTATVEEE
+642 DDEAEEEFSEEEIAAYEEEHSAAEDEMTAAVE
-652 AESEAEEAEPAE
+652 
-664 EEPEAESTEESEEEP
+664 
-679 EAELTEESEE
+679 
-689 EPEEA
+689 
-694 EPAEEEAEDD
+694 
-704 EDNDY
+704 EDNDNDY
-709 ALKSSERRYLQK
+709 VLKPSERRYLQK
-721 YLFINGM
+721 YLFISGM

-737 NKKREA
+737 NKKREV

-753 VVVGRAKTNK
+753 AVVGRAKTDK

-770 FKALHADDSNK
+770 FKALHSEDNNK

-788 NAAAVNSKSIL
+788 NAAAINSKSIL
-799 ASVDKIKGTTLIIE
+799 ASADKLKGITLIIE

-824 ELVQVMEG
+824 ELAQVMEG
-832 DTDSMLVIITGED
+832 DTESMLVIITGED

-850 LFAEVPRL
+850 VFAEVPDL
-858 SEMFSYRV
+858 SRMFDYRV

-901 LIGEVDTGDAA
+901 LAGGVDTGDAT
-912 KAIESIRGIVDNAIE
+912 KAVESIREIVDDAIE
-927 HSGRKGRRRSSKKN
+927 RGSRKGKRRTSRKN
-941 GGLIMLKDKDFV
+941 GGLIILKDKDFIS

>member
-20 GDYEAAAKVVDTIE
+20 GDYEAAAKVVETIE

-39 KWSELAV
+39 KWSELAI

-118 NKARKVPVERL
+118 NKARKAPVERL

-156 GRIDECI
+156 GRIDECV

-185 KSRYSVL
+185 KNRYAKL
-192 TKSQKAK
+192 TKSQQAK
-199 LDMIEEYRA
+199 LDMMEEYRA
-208 AGMEYSTIAPEYD
+208 AGMEYSTVMPEYD

-229 EIKEPEPEEEYKV
+229 EVKEPEPQEEYKV

-260 ESMAKILGGINGE
+260 ESMAKILGGINGP
-273 SEAGEEEPSAE
+273 GEEEAVEPEITGQGEEAVEPEITEPAGIEEPSETTEAVE
-284 LTAEAEAEPSVESEP
+284 PSETTEFVEPEEDTWEEPEEAEEPEEQPEAEKEPEEAEEQPEVEKESEP
-299 ETEVEPTAEAEPE
+299 DSIE
-312 ADNEPTVEA
+312 D
-321 EPEADNEPSAEL
+321 
-333 TAEAEAEPSAE
+333 
-344 SEPEA
+344 
-349 EVEQSAES
+349 
-357 ETEQEVEP
+357 
-365 ETEAEAEP
+365 
-373 SVEAEPEEKYKDLY
+373 KYKDIY

-401 HHWNRYK
+401 HHWNRYR
-408 SVMVDDTK
+408 SVMEDDTK
-416 DPMTAELPLPE
+416 EPMTADVPLPE
-427 GALPKYIVEKSETE
+427 GALPKYIVEKSEME
-441 GETDT
+441 GEAGT

-462 EEPPVS
+462 EEPV
-468 EEPEE
+468 EEESVAEAAE
-473 PEVSGAEEDDEY
+473 PEEDDEY
-485 MVKLVE
+485 MVRLVTE
-491 ETGEP
+491 DDEPQEEPETNETGPE
-496 DDNRDENTAET
+496 
-507 TESVEEAV
+507 ESLEEAV
-515 RKAVMEPEAAE
+515 KKTVSEAAEPE

-539 WMESVQDIAES
+539 WMESMQDTVVEDTPETDTETKA
-550 DDADEAV
+550 A
-557 TAEEEPE
+557 EPE
-564 ETESEEEPVDEQV
+564 KIP
-577 SDDAE
+577 DD
-582 EEPVDEEQMINDA
+582 EQMINDA

-611 QEELDAREKEEAL
+611 REELDARAGEEAP
-624 TAVTEEEYVDDTK
+624 TMIAEEEYIDDEVDDAGEIMA
-637 VTDAA
+637 DDEAEEEFSEEEIAA
-642 DEMTATVEEE
+642 YEEEHSAAEDEITAAAEDEMTAAVE
-652 AESEAEEAEPAE
+652 
-664 EEPEAESTEESEEEP
+664 
-679 EAELTEESEE
+679 
-689 EPEEA
+689 
-694 EPAEEEAEDD
+694 
-704 EDNDY
+704 EDNDNDY
-709 ALKSSERRYLQK
+709 VLKPSERRYLQK
-721 YLFINGM
+721 YLFISGM

-737 NKKREA
+737 NKKREV

-753 VVVGRAKTNK
+753 AVVGRAKTDK

-770 FKALHADDSNK
+770 FKALHSEDNNK

-788 NAAAVNSKSIL
+788 NAAAINSKSIL
-799 ASVDKIKGTTLIIE
+799 ASADKLKGITLIIE

-824 ELVQVMEG
+824 ELAQVMEG
-832 DTDSMLVIITGED
+832 DTESMLVIITGED

-850 LFAEVPRL
+850 VFTEVPDL
-858 SEMFSYRV
+858 SRMFDYRV

-901 LIGEVDTGDAA
+901 LAGGIDTGDAT
-912 KAIESIRGIVDNAIE
+912 KAVESIREIVDDAIE
-927 HSGRKGRRRSSKKN
+927 RGSRKGKRRTSRKN
-941 GGLIMLKDKDFV
+941 GGLIILKDKDFIS

>member
-20 GDYEAAAKVVDTIE
+20 GDYEAAAKVVETIE

-39 KWSELAV
+39 KWSELAI

-118 NKARKVPVERL
+118 NKARKAPVERL

-156 GRIDECI
+156 RRIDECV

-185 KSRYSVL
+185 KNRYAKL
-192 TKSQKAK
+192 TKSQQAK
-199 LDMIEEYRA
+199 LDMMEEYRA
-208 AGMEYSTIAPEYD
+208 AGMEYSTVMPEYD

-229 EIKEPEPEEEYKV
+229 EVKEPEPQEEYKV

-260 ESMAKILGGINGE
+260 ESMAKILGGINGP
-273 SEAGEEEPSAE
+273 GEEEAVEPEITEPAGIEEPSETTEAVE
-284 LTAEAEAEPSVESEP
+284 PSETTEFVEPEEDTWEEPEEAEEPEEQPEAEKEPEEAEEQPEVEKESEP
-299 ETEVEPTAEAEPE
+299 DSIE
-312 ADNEPTVEA
+312 D
-321 EPEADNEPSAEL
+321 
-333 TAEAEAEPSAE
+333 
-344 SEPEA
+344 
-349 EVEQSAES
+349 
-357 ETEQEVEP
+357 
-365 ETEAEAEP
+365 
-373 SVEAEPEEKYKDLY
+373 KYKDIY

-401 HHWNRYK
+401 HHWNRYR
-408 SVMVDDTK
+408 SVMEDDTK
-416 DPMTAELPLPE
+416 EPMTADVPLPE
-427 GALPKYIVEKSETE
+427 GALPKYIVEKSEME
-441 GETDT
+441 GEAGT

-462 EEPPVS
+462 EEPV
-468 EEPEE
+468 EEENVAEAAE
-473 PEVSGAEEDDEY
+473 PEEDDEY
-485 MVKLVE
+485 MVRLVTEDDEPQE
-491 ETGEP
+491 EPETNETEP
-496 DDNRDENTAET
+496 E
-507 TESVEEAV
+507 ESLEEAV
-515 RKAVMEPEAAE
+515 KKTVSEAAEPE

-539 WMESVQDIAES
+539 WMESMQDTAVE
-550 DDADEAV
+550 DTPETDTETEA
-557 TAEEEPE
+557 AEPE
-564 ETESEEEPVDEQV
+564 KIP
-577 SDDAE
+577 DD
-582 EEPVDEEQMINDA
+582 EQMINDV

-611 QEELDAREKEEAL
+611 REELDARAGEEAP
-624 TAVTEEEYVDDTK
+624 TMIAEEEYIDDEAD
-637 VTDAA
+637 DAGEIMA
-642 DEMTATVEEE
+642 DDEAEEEFSEEEIAAYEEEHSAAEDEITAAAEDEMTAAVE
-652 AESEAEEAEPAE
+652 
-664 EEPEAESTEESEEEP
+664 
-679 EAELTEESEE
+679 
-689 EPEEA
+689 
-694 EPAEEEAEDD
+694 
-704 EDNDY
+704 EDNDNDY
-709 ALKSSERRYLQK
+709 VLKPSERRYLQK
-721 YLFINGM
+721 YLFISGM

-737 NKKREA
+737 NKKREV

-753 VVVGRAKTNK
+753 AVVGRAKTDK

-770 FKALHADDSNK
+770 FKALHSEDNNK

-788 NAAAVNSKSIL
+788 NAAAINSKSIL
-799 ASVDKIKGTTLIIE
+799 ASADKLKGITLIIE

-824 ELVQVMEG
+824 ELAQVMEG
-832 DTDSMLVIITGED
+832 DTESMLVIITGED

-850 LFAEVPRL
+850 VFTEVPDL
-858 SEMFSYRV
+858 SRMFDYRV

-901 LIGEVDTGDAA
+901 LAGGIDTGDAT
-912 KAIESIRGIVDNAIE
+912 KAVESIREIVDDAIE
-927 HSGRKGRRRSSKKN
+927 RGSRKGKRRTSRKN
-941 GGLIMLKDKDFV
+941 GGLIILKDKDFIS

>member
-20 GDYEAAAKVVDTIE
+20 GDYEAAAKVVETIE

-39 KWSELAV
+39 KWSELAI

-156 GRIDECI
+156 GRIEECV

-185 KSRYSVL
+185 KNRYAKL
-192 TKSQKAK
+192 TKSQQAK
-199 LDMIEEYRA
+199 LDMMEEYRA
-208 AGMEYSTIAPEYD
+208 AGMEYSTVMPEYD

-229 EIKEPEPEEEYKV
+229 EVKEPEPQEEYKV

-260 ESMAKILGGINGE
+260 ESMAKILGGINGP
-273 SEAGEEEPSAE
+273 GEEEAVEPEITGQGEESVEPEITEPAGIEEPSE
-284 LTAEAEAEPSVESEP
+284 TTEFVEPEEDTWEEPEEAEEPEEQPEAEKEPEEAEEQPEVEKESEP
-299 ETEVEPTAEAEPE
+299 DSIE
-312 ADNEPTVEA
+312 D
-321 EPEADNEPSAEL
+321 
-333 TAEAEAEPSAE
+333 
-344 SEPEA
+344 
-349 EVEQSAES
+349 
-357 ETEQEVEP
+357 
-365 ETEAEAEP
+365 
-373 SVEAEPEEKYKDLY
+373 KYKDIY

-401 HHWNRYK
+401 HHWNRYR
-408 SVMVDDTK
+408 SVMEDDTK
-416 DPMTAELPLPE
+416 EPMTADVPLPE
-427 GALPKYIVEKSETE
+427 GALPKYIVEKSEME
-441 GETDT
+441 GEAGT

-462 EEPPVS
+462 EEPV
-468 EEPEE
+468 EEESVAEAAE
-473 PEVSGAEEDDEY
+473 PEEDDEY
-485 MVKLVE
+485 MVRLVTEDDEPQE
-491 ETGEP
+491 EPETDETEP
-496 DDNRDENTAET
+496 E
-507 TESVEEAV
+507 ESVEEAV
-515 RKAVMEPEAAE
+515 KKAVSEPAEPE

-539 WMESVQDIAES
+539 WMESMQDTVGEDTPETDTETETEDVPEADIETEAAES
-550 DDADEAV
+550 DKI
-557 TAEEEPE
+557 
-564 ETESEEEPVDEQV
+564 
-577 SDDAE
+577 SDD
-582 EEPVDEEQMINDA
+582 EQMINDA

-611 QEELDAREKEEAL
+611 REELDARAGEEAP
-624 TAVTEEEYVDDTK
+624 TMIAEEEYIDDEAD
-637 VTDAA
+637 DAGEIMA
-642 DEMTATVEEE
+642 DD
-652 AESEAEEAEPAE
+652 EAEEEF
-664 EEPEAESTEESEEEP
+664 SEEEI
-679 EAELTEESEE
+679 AAYEE
-689 EPEEA
+689 EHSA
-694 EPAEEEAEDD
+694 AEDEITAAVED
-704 EDNDY
+704 EITAVVEEDNDNDY
-709 ALKSSERRYLQK
+709 VLKPSERRYLQK

-737 NKKREA
+737 NKKREV

-753 VVVGRAKTNK
+753 AVVGRAKTDK

-770 FKALHADDSNK
+770 FKALHSEDNNK

-788 NAAAVNSKSIL
+788 NAAAINSKSIL
-799 ASVDKIKGTTLIIE
+799 ASADKLKGITLIIE

-824 ELVQVMEG
+824 ELAQVMEG
-832 DTDSMLVIITGED
+832 DTESMLVIITGED

-850 LFAEVPRL
+850 VFAEVPDL
-858 SEMFSYRV
+858 SRMFDYRV

-901 LIGEVDTGDAA
+901 LAGGIDTGDATKA
-912 KAIESIRGIVDNAIE
+912 VENIREIVDDAIERG
-927 HSGRKGRRRSSKKN
+927 SRKGKRRTSRKN
-941 GGLIMLKDKDFV
+941 GGLIILKDKDFIS

>member
-20 GDYEAAAKVVDTIE
+20 GDYEAAAKVVETIE

-39 KWSELAV
+39 KWSELAI

-118 NKARKVPVERL
+118 NKARKAPVERL

-156 GRIDECI
+156 GRIDECV

-185 KSRYSVL
+185 KNRYAKL
-192 TKSQKAK
+192 TKSQQAK
-199 LDMIEEYRA
+199 LDMMEEYRA
-208 AGMEYSTIAPEYD
+208 AGMEYSTVMPEYD

-229 EIKEPEPEEEYKV
+229 EVKEPEPQEEYKV

-260 ESMAKILGGINGE
+260 ESMAKILGGINGP
-273 SEAGEEEPSAE
+273 GEEEAAEPEITGQGEEAAEPEITEPAGIEEPSETTEAVE
-284 LTAEAEAEPSVESEP
+284 PSETTEFVEPEEDTWEEPEEAEEPEEQPEAEKEPEEAEEQPEVEKESEP
-299 ETEVEPTAEAEPE
+299 DSIE
-312 ADNEPTVEA
+312 D
-321 EPEADNEPSAEL
+321 
-333 TAEAEAEPSAE
+333 
-344 SEPEA
+344 
-349 EVEQSAES
+349 
-357 ETEQEVEP
+357 
-365 ETEAEAEP
+365 
-373 SVEAEPEEKYKDLY
+373 KYKDIY

-401 HHWNRYK
+401 HHWNRYR
-408 SVMVDDTK
+408 SVMEDDTK
-416 DPMTAELPLPE
+416 EPMTADVPLPE
-427 GALPKYIVEKSETE
+427 GALPKYIVEKSEME
-441 GETDT
+441 GEAGT

-462 EEPPVS
+462 EEPV
-468 EEPEE
+468 EEESVAEAAE
-473 PEVSGAEEDDEY
+473 PEEDDEY
-485 MVKLVE
+485 MVRLVTE
-491 ETGEP
+491 DDEPQEEPETNETGPE
-496 DDNRDENTAET
+496 
-507 TESVEEAV
+507 ESLEEAV
-515 RKAVMEPEAAE
+515 KKTVSEAAEPE

-539 WMESVQDIAES
+539 WMESMQDTAVE
-550 DDADEAV
+550 DTPETDTETEA
-557 TAEEEPE
+557 AEPE
-564 ETESEEEPVDEQV
+564 KIP
-577 SDDAE
+577 DD
-582 EEPVDEEQMINDA
+582 EQMINDA

-611 QEELDAREKEEAL
+611 REELDARAGEEAP
-624 TAVTEEEYVDDTK
+624 TMIAEEEYIDDEAD
-637 VTDAA
+637 DAGEIMA
-642 DEMTATVEEE
+642 DDEAEEEFSEEEIAAYEEEHSAAEDEITAAAEDEITAAAEDEMTAAVE
-652 AESEAEEAEPAE
+652 
-664 EEPEAESTEESEEEP
+664 
-679 EAELTEESEE
+679 
-689 EPEEA
+689 
-694 EPAEEEAEDD
+694 
-704 EDNDY
+704 EDNDNDY
-709 ALKSSERRYLQK
+709 VLKPSERRYLQK
-721 YLFINGM
+721 YLFISGM

-737 NKKREA
+737 NKKREV

-753 VVVGRAKTNK
+753 AVVGRAKTDK

-770 FKALHADDSNK
+770 FKALHSEDNNK

-788 NAAAVNSKSIL
+788 NAAAINSKSIL
-799 ASVDKIKGTTLIIE
+799 ASADKLKGITLIIE

-824 ELVQVMEG
+824 ELAQVMEG
-832 DTDSMLVIITGED
+832 DTESMLVIITGED

-850 LFAEVPRL
+850 VFTEVPDL
-858 SEMFSYRV
+858 SRMFDYRV

-901 LIGEVDTGDAA
+901 LAGGIDTGDAT
-912 KAIESIRGIVDNAIE
+912 KAVESIREIVDDAIE
-927 HSGRKGRRRSSKKN
+927 RGSRKGKRRTSRKN
-941 GGLIMLKDKDFV
+941 GGLIILKDKDFIS

>member
-20 GDYEAAAKVVDTIE
+20 GDYEAAAKVVETIE

-39 KWSELAV
+39 KWSELAI

-118 NKARKVPVERL
+118 NKARKAPVERL

-156 GRIDECI
+156 GRIDECV

-185 KSRYSVL
+185 KNRYAKL
-192 TKSQKAK
+192 TKSQQAK
-199 LDMIEEYRA
+199 LDMMEEYRA
-208 AGMEYSTIAPEYD
+208 AGMEYSTVMPEYD

-229 EIKEPEPEEEYKV
+229 EVKELEPQEEYKV

-260 ESMAKILGGINGE
+260 ESMAKILGGINGP
-273 SEAGEEEPSAE
+273 GEEEAVEPEITEPAGIEEPSETTEAVE
-284 LTAEAEAEPSVESEP
+284 PSETTEFMEPEEDTWEEPEEQPEAEKEPEEAEEQPEVEKESEP
-299 ETEVEPTAEAEPE
+299 DSIE
-312 ADNEPTVEA
+312 D
-321 EPEADNEPSAEL
+321 
-333 TAEAEAEPSAE
+333 
-344 SEPEA
+344 
-349 EVEQSAES
+349 
-357 ETEQEVEP
+357 
-365 ETEAEAEP
+365 
-373 SVEAEPEEKYKDLY
+373 KYKDIY

-401 HHWNRYK
+401 HHWNRYR
-408 SVMVDDTK
+408 SVMEDDTK
-416 DPMTAELPLPE
+416 EPMTADVPLPE
-427 GALPKYIVEKSETE
+427 GALPKYIVEKSEME
-441 GETDT
+441 GEAGT

-462 EEPPVS
+462 EEPV
-468 EEPEE
+468 EEESVAEAAE
-473 PEVSGAEEDDEY
+473 PEEDDEY
-485 MVKLVE
+485 MVRLVTEDDEPQE
-491 ETGEP
+491 EPETNETEP
-496 DDNRDENTAET
+496 E
-507 TESVEEAV
+507 ESLEEAV
-515 RKAVMEPEAAE
+515 KKTVSEAAEPE

-539 WMESVQDIAES
+539 WMESMQDTAVE
-550 DDADEAV
+550 DTPETDTETEA
-557 TAEEEPE
+557 AEPE
-564 ETESEEEPVDEQV
+564 KIPDDEQMV
-577 SDDAE
+577 
-582 EEPVDEEQMINDA
+582 NDV

-611 QEELDAREKEEAL
+611 REELDARAGEEAP
-624 TAVTEEEYVDDTK
+624 TMIAEEEYIDDEAD
-637 VTDAA
+637 DAGEIMA
-642 DEMTATVEEE
+642 DDEAEEEFSEEEIAAYEEEHSAAEDEITAAAEDEMTAAVE
-652 AESEAEEAEPAE
+652 
-664 EEPEAESTEESEEEP
+664 
-679 EAELTEESEE
+679 
-689 EPEEA
+689 
-694 EPAEEEAEDD
+694 
-704 EDNDY
+704 EDNDNDY
-709 ALKSSERRYLQK
+709 VLKPSERRYLQK
-721 YLFINGM
+721 YLFISGM

-737 NKKREA
+737 NKKREV

-753 VVVGRAKTNK
+753 AVVGRAKTDK

-770 FKALHADDSNK
+770 FKALHSEDNNK

-788 NAAAVNSKSIL
+788 NAAAINSKSIL
-799 ASVDKIKGTTLIIE
+799 ASADKLKGITLIIE

-824 ELVQVMEG
+824 ELAQVMEG
-832 DTDSMLVIITGED
+832 DTESMLVIITGED

-850 LFAEVPRL
+850 VFTEVPDL
-858 SEMFSYRV
+858 SRMFDYRV

-901 LIGEVDTGDAA
+901 LAGGIDTGDAT
-912 KAIESIRGIVDNAIE
+912 KAVESIREIVDDAIE
-927 HSGRKGRRRSSKKN
+927 RGSHKGKRRTSRKN
-941 GGLIMLKDKDFV
+941 GGLIILKDKDFIS

>member
-20 GDYEAAAKVVDTIE
+20 GDYEAAAKVVETIE

-39 KWSELAV
+39 KWSELAI

-156 GRIDECI
+156 GRIEECV

-185 KSRYSVL
+185 KNRYAKL
-192 TKSQKAK
+192 TKSQQAK
-199 LDMIEEYRA
+199 LDMMEEYRA
-208 AGMEYSTIAPEYD
+208 AGMEYSTVMPEYD

-229 EIKEPEPEEEYKV
+229 EVKKPEPQEEYKV

-260 ESMAKILGGINGE
+260 ESMAKILGGINGP
-273 SEAGEEEPSAE
+273 GEEEAVEPEITGQGEEAVEPEITEPAGIEEPSE
-284 LTAEAEAEPSVESEP
+284 TTEFVEPEEDTWEEPEEAEEPEEQPEAEKEPEEAEEQPEVEKESEP
-299 ETEVEPTAEAEPE
+299 DSIE
-312 ADNEPTVEA
+312 D
-321 EPEADNEPSAEL
+321 
-333 TAEAEAEPSAE
+333 
-344 SEPEA
+344 
-349 EVEQSAES
+349 
-357 ETEQEVEP
+357 
-365 ETEAEAEP
+365 
-373 SVEAEPEEKYKDLY
+373 KYKDIY

-401 HHWNRYK
+401 HHWNRYR
-408 SVMVDDTK
+408 SVMEDDTK
-416 DPMTAELPLPE
+416 EPMTADVPLPE
-427 GALPKYIVEKSETE
+427 GALPKYIVEKSEME
-441 GETDT
+441 GEAGT

-462 EEPPVS
+462 EEPV
-468 EEPEE
+468 EEESVAEAAE
-473 PEVSGAEEDDEY
+473 PEEDDEY
-485 MVKLVE
+485 MVRLVTEDDEPQE
-491 ETGEP
+491 EPETDETEP
-496 DDNRDENTAET
+496 E
-507 TESVEEAV
+507 ESVEEAV
-515 RKAVMEPEAAE
+515 KKAVSEPAEPE

-539 WMESVQDIAES
+539 WMESMQDTVGEDTLETDTETETEDVPEADIETEAAES
-550 DDADEAV
+550 DKISD
-557 TAEEEPE
+557 
-564 ETESEEEPVDEQV
+564 DEQLI
-577 SDDAE
+577 D
-582 EEPVDEEQMINDA
+582 DA

-611 QEELDAREKEEAL
+611 REELDARAGEEAP
-624 TAVTEEEYVDDTK
+624 TMIAEEEYIDDEAD
-637 VTDAA
+637 DAGEIMA
-642 DEMTATVEEE
+642 DD
-652 AESEAEEAEPAE
+652 EAEEEF
-664 EEPEAESTEESEEEP
+664 SEEEI
-679 EAELTEESEE
+679 AAYEE
-689 EPEEA
+689 EHSA
-694 EPAEEEAEDD
+694 AEDEITAAVED
-704 EDNDY
+704 EIAAVVEEDNDNDY
-709 ALKSSERRYLQK
+709 VLKPSERRYLQK

-737 NKKREA
+737 NKKREV

-753 VVVGRAKTNK
+753 AVVGRAKTDK

-770 FKALHADDSNK
+770 FKALHSEDNNK

-788 NAAAVNSKSIL
+788 NAAAINSKSIL
-799 ASVDKIKGTTLIIE
+799 ASADKLKGITLIIE

-824 ELVQVMEG
+824 ELAQVMEG
-832 DTDSMLVIITGED
+832 DTESMLVIITGED

-850 LFAEVPRL
+850 VFAEVPDL
-858 SEMFSYRV
+858 SRMFDYRV

-901 LIGEVDTGDAA
+901 LAGGIDTGDATKA
-912 KAIESIRGIVDNAIE
+912 VENIREIVDDAIERG
-927 HSGRKGRRRSSKKN
+927 SRKGKRRTSRKN
-941 GGLIMLKDKDFV
+941 GGLIILKDKDFIS

>member
-20 GDYEAAAKVVDTIE
+20 GDYEAAAKVVETIE

-39 KWSELAV
+39 KWSELAI

-118 NKARKVPVERL
+118 NKARKAPVERL

-156 GRIDECI
+156 GRIDECV

-185 KSRYSVL
+185 KNRYAKL
-192 TKSQKAK
+192 TKSQQAK
-199 LDMIEEYRA
+199 LDMMEEYRA
-208 AGMEYSTIAPEYD
+208 AGMEYSTVMPEYD

-229 EIKEPEPEEEYKV
+229 EVKEPEPQEEYKV

-260 ESMAKILGGINGE
+260 ESMAKILGGINGP
-273 SEAGEEEPSAE
+273 GEEEAVEPEITGQGEEAVEPEITEPAGIEEPSETTEAVE
-284 LTAEAEAEPSVESEP
+284 PSETTEFVEPEEDTWEEPEEAEEPEEQPEAEKEPEEAEEQPEVEKESEP
-299 ETEVEPTAEAEPE
+299 DSIE
-312 ADNEPTVEA
+312 D
-321 EPEADNEPSAEL
+321 
-333 TAEAEAEPSAE
+333 
-344 SEPEA
+344 
-349 EVEQSAES
+349 
-357 ETEQEVEP
+357 
-365 ETEAEAEP
+365 
-373 SVEAEPEEKYKDLY
+373 KYKDIY

-401 HHWNRYK
+401 HHWNRYR
-408 SVMVDDTK
+408 SVMEDDTK
-416 DPMTAELPLPE
+416 EPMTADIPLPD
-427 GALPKYIVEKSETE
+427 GALPKYIVEKSEME
-441 GETDT
+441 GEAGA

-457 IIEKQ
+457 IIENR
-462 EEPPVS
+462 EEPV
-468 EEPEE
+468 EEESVAEAAE
-473 PEVSGAEEDDEY
+473 PEEDDEY
-485 MVKLVE
+485 MVRLVTEDDEPQE
-491 ETGEP
+491 EPETNETEP
-496 DDNRDENTAET
+496 E
-507 TESVEEAV
+507 ESLEEAV
-515 RKAVMEPEAAE
+515 KKTVSEPAEPE

-539 WMESVQDIAES
+539 WMESMQDTAVE
-550 DDADEAV
+550 DTPETDTETEA
-557 TAEEEPE
+557 AEPE
-564 ETESEEEPVDEQV
+564 KIP
-577 SDDAE
+577 DD
-582 EEPVDEEQMINDA
+582 EQMINDA

-611 QEELDAREKEEAL
+611 REELDARAGEEAP
-624 TAVTEEEYVDDTK
+624 TMIAEEEYIDDEVDDAGEIMA
-637 VTDAA
+637 DDEAEEEFSEEEIAA
-642 DEMTATVEEE
+642 YEEEHSAAEDEITAAAEDEITAAAEDEMTAAVE
-652 AESEAEEAEPAE
+652 
-664 EEPEAESTEESEEEP
+664 
-679 EAELTEESEE
+679 
-689 EPEEA
+689 
-694 EPAEEEAEDD
+694 
-704 EDNDY
+704 EDNDNDY
-709 ALKSSERRYLQK
+709 VLKPSERRYLQK
-721 YLFINGM
+721 YLFISGM

-737 NKKREA
+737 NKKREV

-753 VVVGRAKTNK
+753 AVVGRAKTDK

-770 FKALHADDSNK
+770 FKALHSEDNNK

-788 NAAAVNSKSIL
+788 NAAAINSKSIL
-799 ASVDKIKGTTLIIE
+799 ASADKLKGITLIIE

-824 ELVQVMEG
+824 ELAQVMEG
-832 DTDSMLVIITGED
+832 DTESMLVIITGED

-850 LFAEVPRL
+850 VFTEVPDL
-858 SEMFSYRV
+858 SRMFDYRV

-901 LIGEVDTGDAA
+901 LAGGIDTGDAT
-912 KAIESIRGIVDNAIE
+912 KAVESIREIVDDAIE
-927 HSGRKGRRRSSKKN
+927 RGSRKGKRRTSRKN
-941 GGLIMLKDKDFV
+941 GGLIILKDKDFIS

>member
-20 GDYEAAAKVVDTIE
+20 GDYEAAAKVVETIE

-39 KWSELAV
+39 KWSELAI

-156 GRIDECI
+156 GRIDECV

-185 KSRYSVL
+185 KNRYAKL
-192 TKSQKAK
+192 TKSQQAK
-199 LDMIEEYRA
+199 LDMMEEYRA
-208 AGMEYSTIAPEYD
+208 AGMEYSTVMPEYD

-229 EIKEPEPEEEYKV
+229 EVKEPEPQEEYKV

-260 ESMAKILGGINGE
+260 ESMAKILGGING
-273 SEAGEEEPSAE
+273 SGEEEAVEPEITGQGEEAVEPEITEPAGIEEPSE
-284 LTAEAEAEPSVESEP
+284 TTEFVEPEEDTWEEPEEAEEPEEQPEAEEEPEEQPEAKKEPEEAEEQPEVEKESEP
-299 ETEVEPTAEAEPE
+299 DSIE
-312 ADNEPTVEA
+312 D
-321 EPEADNEPSAEL
+321 
-333 TAEAEAEPSAE
+333 
-344 SEPEA
+344 
-349 EVEQSAES
+349 
-357 ETEQEVEP
+357 
-365 ETEAEAEP
+365 
-373 SVEAEPEEKYKDLY
+373 KYKDIY

-401 HHWNRYK
+401 HHWNRYR
-408 SVMVDDTK
+408 SVMEDDTK
-416 DPMTAELPLPE
+416 EPMTADIPLPD
-427 GALPKYIVEKSETE
+427 GALPKYIVEKSEME
-441 GETDT
+441 GEAGA

-457 IIEKQ
+457 IIENR
-462 EEPPVS
+462 EEPV
-468 EEPEE
+468 EEESVAEAAE
-473 PEVSGAEEDDEY
+473 PEEDDEY
-485 MVKLVE
+485 MVRLVTEDDEPQE
-491 ETGEP
+491 EPETNETEP
-496 DDNRDENTAET
+496 E
-507 TESVEEAV
+507 ESLEEAV
-515 RKAVMEPEAAE
+515 KKTVSEPAEPE

-539 WMESVQDIAES
+539 WMESMQDTAVE
-550 DDADEAV
+550 DTPETDTETEA
-557 TAEEEPE
+557 AEPE
-564 ETESEEEPVDEQV
+564 KIP
-577 SDDAE
+577 DD
-582 EEPVDEEQMINDA
+582 EQMINDA

-611 QEELDAREKEEAL
+611 REELDARASEEAP
-624 TAVTEEEYVDDTK
+624 TMIAEEEYIDDEAD
-637 VTDAA
+637 DAGEIMA
-642 DEMTATVEEE
+642 DDEAEEEFSEEVIAAYEEEHSAAEDEITAAAEDEMTAAVEV
-652 AESEAEEAEPAE
+652 
-664 EEPEAESTEESEEEP
+664 
-679 EAELTEESEE
+679 
-689 EPEEA
+689 
-694 EPAEEEAEDD
+694 DN
-704 EDNDY
+704 DNDY
-709 ALKSSERRYLQK
+709 VLKPSERRYLQK
-721 YLFINGM
+721 YLFISGM

-737 NKKREA
+737 NKKREV

-753 VVVGRAKTNK
+753 AVVGRAKTDK

-770 FKALHADDSNK
+770 FKALHSEDNNK

-788 NAAAVNSKSIL
+788 NAAAINSKSIL
-799 ASVDKIKGTTLIIE
+799 ASADKLKGITLIIE

-824 ELVQVMEG
+824 ELAQVMEG
-832 DTDSMLVIITGED
+832 DTESMLVIITGED

-850 LFAEVPRL
+850 VFTEVPDL
-858 SEMFSYRV
+858 SRMFDYRV

-901 LIGEVDTGDAA
+901 LAGGIDTGDAT
-912 KAIESIRGIVDNAIE
+912 KAVESIREIVDDAIE
-927 HSGRKGRRRSSKKN
+927 RGSRKGKRRTSRKN
-941 GGLIMLKDKDFV
+941 GGLIILKDKDFIS

>member
-20 GDYEAAAKVVDTIE
+20 GDYEAAAKVVETIE

-39 KWSELAV
+39 KWSELAI

-156 GRIDECI
+156 GRIDECV

-185 KSRYSVL
+185 KNRYAKL
-192 TKSQKAK
+192 TKSQQAK
-199 LDMIEEYRA
+199 LDMMEEYRA
-208 AGMEYSTIAPEYD
+208 AGMEYSTVMPEYD

-229 EIKEPEPEEEYKV
+229 EVKEPEPQEEYKV

-260 ESMAKILGGINGE
+260 ESMAKILGGINGP
-273 SEAGEEEPSAE
+273 GEEEAVDPEITGQGEEAVEPEITDPAGIEEPSE
-284 LTAEAEAEPSVESEP
+284 TTEFVEPEEDTWEEPEEPEEAEEQPEEEKEPEEPEEAEEQPEVEKESEP
-299 ETEVEPTAEAEPE
+299 DSIE
-312 ADNEPTVEA
+312 D
-321 EPEADNEPSAEL
+321 
-333 TAEAEAEPSAE
+333 
-344 SEPEA
+344 
-349 EVEQSAES
+349 
-357 ETEQEVEP
+357 
-365 ETEAEAEP
+365 
-373 SVEAEPEEKYKDLY
+373 KHKDIY

-401 HHWNRYK
+401 HHWNRYR
-408 SVMVDDTK
+408 SVMEDDTK
-416 DPMTAELPLPE
+416 EPMTADVPLPE
-427 GALPKYIVEKSETE
+427 GALPKYIVEKSEME
-441 GETDT
+441 GEAGT

-462 EEPPVS
+462 EEPV
-468 EEPEE
+468 EEESVAEAAE
-473 PEVSGAEEDDEY
+473 PEEDDEY
-485 MVKLVE
+485 MVRLVTEDDEPQE
-491 ETGEP
+491 EPETDETEP
-496 DDNRDENTAET
+496 E
-507 TESVEEAV
+507 ESVEEAV
-515 RKAVMEPEAAE
+515 KKAVSEPAEPE

-539 WMESVQDIAES
+539 WMESMQDTVVEDTPETDTETKA
-550 DDADEAV
+550 A
-557 TAEEEPE
+557 EPE
-564 ETESEEEPVDEQV
+564 EIP
-577 SDDAE
+577 DD
-582 EEPVDEEQMINDA
+582 EQMINDA

-611 QEELDAREKEEAL
+611 REELDARAGEEAP
-624 TAVTEEEYVDDTK
+624 TMIAEEEYIDDEAD
-637 VTDAA
+637 DAGEIMA
-642 DEMTATVEEE
+642 DDEAEEEFSEEEIAAYEEEHSAAEDEITAVAEDEMTAAVE
-652 AESEAEEAEPAE
+652 
-664 EEPEAESTEESEEEP
+664 
-679 EAELTEESEE
+679 
-689 EPEEA
+689 
-694 EPAEEEAEDD
+694 
-704 EDNDY
+704 EDNDNDY
-709 ALKSSERRYLQK
+709 VLKPSERRYLQK
-721 YLFINGM
+721 YLFISGM

-737 NKKREA
+737 NKKREV

-753 VVVGRAKTNK
+753 AVVGRAKTDK

-770 FKALHADDSNK
+770 FKALHSEDNNK

-788 NAAAVNSKSIL
+788 NAAAINSKSIL
-799 ASVDKIKGTTLIIE
+799 ASADKLKGITLIIE

-824 ELVQVMEG
+824 ELAQVMEG
-832 DTDSMLVIITGED
+832 DTESMLVIITGED

-850 LFAEVPRL
+850 VFAEVPDL
-858 SEMFSYRV
+858 SRMFDYRV

-901 LIGEVDTGDAA
+901 LAGGIDTGDAT
-912 KAIESIRGIVDNAIE
+912 KAVESIREIVDDAIE
-927 HSGRKGRRRSSKKN
+927 RGSRKGKRRTSRKN
-941 GGLIMLKDKDFV
+941 GGLIILKDKDFIS

>member
-20 GDYEAAAKVVDTIE
+20 GDYEAAAKVVETIE

-39 KWSELAV
+39 KWSELAI

-156 GRIDECI
+156 GRIDECV

-185 KSRYSVL
+185 KNRYAKL
-192 TKSQKAK
+192 TKSQQAK
-199 LDMIEEYRA
+199 LDMMEEYRA
-208 AGMEYSTIAPEYD
+208 AGMEYSTVMPEYD

-229 EIKEPEPEEEYKV
+229 EVKEPEPQEEYKV

-260 ESMAKILGGINGE
+260 ESMAKILGGINGP
-273 SEAGEEEPSAE
+273 GEEEAVEPEITGQGEEAVEPEITEPAGIEEPSE
-284 LTAEAEAEPSVESEP
+284 TTEFVEPEEDTWEEPEEAEEPEEQPEAEEEPEEPEEAEEQPEVEKESEP
-299 ETEVEPTAEAEPE
+299 DSIE
-312 ADNEPTVEA
+312 D
-321 EPEADNEPSAEL
+321 
-333 TAEAEAEPSAE
+333 
-344 SEPEA
+344 
-349 EVEQSAES
+349 
-357 ETEQEVEP
+357 
-365 ETEAEAEP
+365 
-373 SVEAEPEEKYKDLY
+373 KYKDIY

-401 HHWNRYK
+401 HHWNRYR
-408 SVMVDDTK
+408 SVMEDDTK
-416 DPMTAELPLPE
+416 EPMTADVPLPE
-427 GALPKYIVEKSETE
+427 GALPKYIVEKSEME
-441 GETDT
+441 GEAGT

-457 IIEKQ
+457 IIENR
-462 EEPPVS
+462 EEPV
-468 EEPEE
+468 EEESVAEAAE
-473 PEVSGAEEDDEY
+473 PEEDDEY
-485 MVKLVE
+485 MVRLVTEDDEPQE
-491 ETGEP
+491 EPETDETEP
-496 DDNRDENTAET
+496 E
-507 TESVEEAV
+507 ESVEEAV
-515 RKAVMEPEAAE
+515 QKAVSEPAEPE

-539 WMESVQDIAES
+539 WMESMQDTVVEDTPETDTETKA
-550 DDADEAV
+550 A
-557 TAEEEPE
+557 EPE
-564 ETESEEEPVDEQV
+564 EIP
-577 SDDAE
+577 DD
-582 EEPVDEEQMINDA
+582 EQMINDA

-611 QEELDAREKEEAL
+611 REELDARAGEEAP
-624 TAVTEEEYVDDTK
+624 TMIAEEEYIDDEAD
-637 VTDAA
+637 DAGEIMA
-642 DEMTATVEEE
+642 DDEAEEEFSEEEIAAYEEEHSAAEDEITAAAEDEMTAAVE
-652 AESEAEEAEPAE
+652 
-664 EEPEAESTEESEEEP
+664 
-679 EAELTEESEE
+679 
-689 EPEEA
+689 
-694 EPAEEEAEDD
+694 
-704 EDNDY
+704 EDNDNDY
-709 ALKSSERRYLQK
+709 VLKPSERRYLQK
-721 YLFINGM
+721 YLFISGM

-737 NKKREA
+737 NKKREV

-753 VVVGRAKTNK
+753 AVVGRAKTDK

-770 FKALHADDSNK
+770 FKALHSEDNNK

-788 NAAAVNSKSIL
+788 NAAAINSKSIL
-799 ASVDKIKGTTLIIE
+799 ASADKLKGITLIIE

-824 ELVQVMEG
+824 ELAQVMEG
-832 DTDSMLVIITGED
+832 DTESMLVIITGED

-850 LFAEVPRL
+850 VFAEVPDL
-858 SEMFSYRV
+858 SRMFDYRV

-901 LIGEVDTGDAA
+901 LAGGVDTGDAT
-912 KAIESIRGIVDNAIE
+912 KAVESIREIVDDAIE
-927 HSGRKGRRRSSKKN
+927 RGSRKGKRRTSRKN
-941 GGLIMLKDKDFV
+941 GGLIILKDKDFIS

>member
-20 GDYEAAAKVVDTIE
+20 GDYEAAAKVVETIE

-39 KWSELAV
+39 KWSELAI

-118 NKARKVPVERL
+118 NKARKVPIERL

-156 GRIDECI
+156 GRIDECV

-185 KSRYSVL
+185 KNRYAKL
-192 TKSQKAK
+192 TKSQQAK
-199 LDMIEEYRA
+199 LDMMEEYRA
-208 AGMEYSTIAPEYD
+208 AGMEYSTVMPEYD

-229 EIKEPEPEEEYKV
+229 EVKEPEPQEEYKV

-260 ESMAKILGGINGE
+260 ESMAKILGGINGP
-273 SEAGEEEPSAE
+273 GEEEAVDPEITGQGEEAVEPEITEPAGIEEPSE
-284 LTAEAEAEPSVESEP
+284 TTEFVEPEEDTWEEPEEAEEPEEQPEAEEEPEEQPEEEKEPEEPEEAEEQPEVEKESEP
-299 ETEVEPTAEAEPE
+299 DSIE
-312 ADNEPTVEA
+312 D
-321 EPEADNEPSAEL
+321 
-333 TAEAEAEPSAE
+333 
-344 SEPEA
+344 
-349 EVEQSAES
+349 
-357 ETEQEVEP
+357 
-365 ETEAEAEP
+365 
-373 SVEAEPEEKYKDLY
+373 KYKDIY

-401 HHWNRYK
+401 HHWNRYR
-408 SVMVDDTK
+408 SVMEDDTK
-416 DPMTAELPLPE
+416 EPMTADVPLPE
-427 GALPKYIVEKSETE
+427 GALPKYIVEKSEME
-441 GETDT
+441 GEAGT

-462 EEPPVS
+462 EEPV
-468 EEPEE
+468 EEESVAEAAE
-473 PEVSGAEEDDEY
+473 PEEDDEY
-485 MVKLVE
+485 MVRLVTEDDEPQE
-491 ETGEP
+491 EPETNETEP
-496 DDNRDENTAET
+496 E
-507 TESVEEAV
+507 ESVEEAV
-515 RKAVMEPEAAE
+515 KKAVSEPAEPE

-539 WMESVQDIAES
+539 WMESMQDTVVEDTPETDTETKA
-550 DDADEAV
+550 A
-557 TAEEEPE
+557 EPE
-564 ETESEEEPVDEQV
+564 EIP
-577 SDDAE
+577 DD
-582 EEPVDEEQMINDA
+582 EQMINDA

-611 QEELDAREKEEAL
+611 REELDARAGEEAP
-624 TAVTEEEYVDDTK
+624 TMIAEEEYIDDEAD
-637 VTDAA
+637 DAGEIMA
-642 DEMTATVEEE
+642 DDEAEEEFSEEEIAAYEEEHSAAEDEITAVAEDEMTAAVE
-652 AESEAEEAEPAE
+652 
-664 EEPEAESTEESEEEP
+664 
-679 EAELTEESEE
+679 
-689 EPEEA
+689 
-694 EPAEEEAEDD
+694 
-704 EDNDY
+704 EDNDNDY
-709 ALKSSERRYLQK
+709 VLKPSERRYLQK
-721 YLFINGM
+721 YLFISGM

-737 NKKREA
+737 NKKREV

-753 VVVGRAKTNK
+753 AVVGRAKTDK

-770 FKALHADDSNK
+770 FKALHSEDNNK

-788 NAAAVNSKSIL
+788 NAAAINSKSIL
-799 ASVDKIKGTTLIIE
+799 ASADKLKGITLIIE

-824 ELVQVMEG
+824 ELAQVMEG
-832 DTDSMLVIITGED
+832 DTESMLVIITGED

-850 LFAEVPRL
+850 VFAEVPDL
-858 SEMFSYRV
+858 SRMFDYRV

-901 LIGEVDTGDAA
+901 LAGGVDTGDAT
-912 KAIESIRGIVDNAIE
+912 KAVESIREIVDDAIE
-927 HSGRKGRRRSSKKN
+927 RGSRKGKRRTSRKN
-941 GGLIMLKDKDFV
+941 GGLIILKDKDFIS

>member
-20 GDYEAAAKVVDTIE
+20 GDYEAAAKVVETIE

-39 KWSELAV
+39 KWSELAI

-118 NKARKVPVERL
+118 NKARKAPVERL

-156 GRIDECI
+156 GRIDECV

-185 KSRYSVL
+185 KNRYAKL
-192 TKSQKAK
+192 TKSQQAK
-199 LDMIEEYRA
+199 LDMMEEYRA
-208 AGMEYSTIAPEYD
+208 AGMEYSTVMPEYD

-229 EIKEPEPEEEYKV
+229 EVKEPEPQEEYKV

-260 ESMAKILGGINGE
+260 ESMAKILGGINGP
-273 SEAGEEEPSAE
+273 GEEEAAEPEITGQGEEAAEPEITEPAGIEEPSETTEAVE
-284 LTAEAEAEPSVESEP
+284 PSETTEFVEPEEDTWEEPEEAEEPEEQPEAEKEPEEAEEQPEVEKESEP
-299 ETEVEPTAEAEPE
+299 DSIE
-312 ADNEPTVEA
+312 D
-321 EPEADNEPSAEL
+321 
-333 TAEAEAEPSAE
+333 
-344 SEPEA
+344 
-349 EVEQSAES
+349 
-357 ETEQEVEP
+357 
-365 ETEAEAEP
+365 
-373 SVEAEPEEKYKDLY
+373 KYKDIY

-401 HHWNRYK
+401 HYWNRYR
-408 SVMVDDTK
+408 SVMEDDTK
-416 DPMTAELPLPE
+416 EPMTADVPLPE
-427 GALPKYIVEKSETE
+427 GALPKYIVEKSEME
-441 GETDT
+441 GEAGT

-462 EEPPVS
+462 EEPV
-468 EEPEE
+468 EEESVAEAAE
-473 PEVSGAEEDDEY
+473 PEEDDEY
-485 MVKLVE
+485 MVRLVTE
-491 ETGEP
+491 DDEPQEEPETNETGPE
-496 DDNRDENTAET
+496 
-507 TESVEEAV
+507 ESLEEAV
-515 RKAVMEPEAAE
+515 KKTVSEAAEPE

-539 WMESVQDIAES
+539 WMESMQDTAVE
-550 DDADEAV
+550 DTPETDTETEA
-557 TAEEEPE
+557 AEPE
-564 ETESEEEPVDEQV
+564 KIP
-577 SDDAE
+577 DD
-582 EEPVDEEQMINDA
+582 EQMINDA

-611 QEELDAREKEEAL
+611 REELDARAGEEAP
-624 TAVTEEEYVDDTK
+624 TMIAEEEYIDDEAD
-637 VTDAA
+637 DAGEIMA
-642 DEMTATVEEE
+642 DDEAEEEFSEEEIAAYEEEHSAAEDEITAAAEDEMTAAVE
-652 AESEAEEAEPAE
+652 
-664 EEPEAESTEESEEEP
+664 
-679 EAELTEESEE
+679 
-689 EPEEA
+689 
-694 EPAEEEAEDD
+694 
-704 EDNDY
+704 EDNDNDY
-709 ALKSSERRYLQK
+709 VLKPSERRYLQK
-721 YLFINGM
+721 YLFISGM

-737 NKKREA
+737 NKKREV

-753 VVVGRAKTNK
+753 AVVGRAKTDK

-770 FKALHADDSNK
+770 FKALHSEDNNK

-788 NAAAVNSKSIL
+788 NAAAINSKSIL
-799 ASVDKIKGTTLIIE
+799 ASADKLKGITLIIE

-824 ELVQVMEG
+824 ELAQVMEG
-832 DTDSMLVIITGED
+832 DTESMLVIITGED

-850 LFAEVPRL
+850 VFTEVPDL
-858 SEMFSYRV
+858 SRMFDYRV

-901 LIGEVDTGDAA
+901 LAGGIDTGDAT
-912 KAIESIRGIVDNAIE
+912 KAVESIREIVDDAIE
-927 HSGRKGRRRSSKKN
+927 RGSRKGKRRTSRKN
-941 GGLIMLKDKDFV
+941 GGLIILKDKDFIS

>member
-20 GDYEAAAKVVDTIE
+20 GDYEAAAKVVETIE

-39 KWSELAV
+39 KWSELAI

-118 NKARKVPVERL
+118 NKARKAPVERL

-156 GRIDECI
+156 GRIDECV

-185 KSRYSVL
+185 KNRYAKL
-192 TKSQKAK
+192 TKSQQAK
-199 LDMIEEYRA
+199 LDMMEEYRA
-208 AGMEYSTIAPEYD
+208 AGMEYSTVMPEYD

-229 EIKEPEPEEEYKV
+229 EVKEPEPQEEYKV

-260 ESMAKILGGINGE
+260 ESMAKILGGINGP
-273 SEAGEEEPSAE
+273 GEEEAAEPEITGQGEEAAEPEITEPAGIEEPSETTEAVE
-284 LTAEAEAEPSVESEP
+284 PSETTEFVEPEEDTWEEPEEAEEPEEQPEAEKEPEEAEEQPEVEKESEP
-299 ETEVEPTAEAEPE
+299 DSIE
-312 ADNEPTVEA
+312 D
-321 EPEADNEPSAEL
+321 
-333 TAEAEAEPSAE
+333 
-344 SEPEA
+344 
-349 EVEQSAES
+349 
-357 ETEQEVEP
+357 
-365 ETEAEAEP
+365 
-373 SVEAEPEEKYKDLY
+373 KYKDIY

-401 HHWNRYK
+401 HHWNRYR
-408 SVMVDDTK
+408 SVMEDDTK
-416 DPMTAELPLPE
+416 EPMTADVPLPE
-427 GALPKYIVEKSETE
+427 GALPKYIVEKSEME
-441 GETDT
+441 GEAGT

-462 EEPPVS
+462 EEPV
-468 EEPEE
+468 EEESVAEAAE
-473 PEVSGAEEDDEY
+473 PEEDDEY
-485 MVKLVE
+485 MVRLVTE
-491 ETGEP
+491 DDEPQEEPETNETGPE
-496 DDNRDENTAET
+496 
-507 TESVEEAV
+507 ESLEEAV
-515 RKAVMEPEAAE
+515 KKTVSEAAEPE

-539 WMESVQDIAES
+539 WMESMQDTAVE
-550 DDADEAV
+550 DTPETDTETEA
-557 TAEEEPE
+557 AEPE
-564 ETESEEEPVDEQV
+564 KIP
-577 SDDAE
+577 DD
-582 EEPVDEEQMINDA
+582 EQMINDA

-611 QEELDAREKEEAL
+611 REELDARAGEEAP
-624 TAVTEEEYVDDTK
+624 TMIAEEEYIDDEAD
-637 VTDAA
+637 DAGEIMA
-642 DEMTATVEEE
+642 DDEAEEEFSEEEIAAYEEEHSAVEDEITAVAEDEMTAAVE
-652 AESEAEEAEPAE
+652 
-664 EEPEAESTEESEEEP
+664 
-679 EAELTEESEE
+679 
-689 EPEEA
+689 
-694 EPAEEEAEDD
+694 
-704 EDNDY
+704 EDNDNDY
-709 ALKSSERRYLQK
+709 VLKPSERRYLQK
-721 YLFINGM
+721 YLFISGM

-737 NKKREA
+737 NKKREV

-753 VVVGRAKTNK
+753 AVVGRAKTDK

-770 FKALHADDSNK
+770 FKALHSEDNNK

-788 NAAAVNSKSIL
+788 NAAAINSKSIL
-799 ASVDKIKGTTLIIE
+799 ASADKLKGITLIIE

-824 ELVQVMEG
+824 ELAQVMEG
-832 DTDSMLVIITGED
+832 DTESMLVIITGED

-850 LFAEVPRL
+850 VFTEVPDL
-858 SEMFSYRV
+858 SRMFDYRV

-901 LIGEVDTGDAA
+901 LAGGIDTGDAT
-912 KAIESIRGIVDNAIE
+912 KAVESIREIVDDAIE
-927 HSGRKGRRRSSKKN
+927 RGSRKGKRRTSRKN
-941 GGLIMLKDKDFV
+941 GGLIILKDKDFIS

>member
-20 GDYEAAAKVVDTIE
+20 GDYEAAAKVVETIE

-39 KWSELAV
+39 KWSELAI

-93 ADDLYNEFVE
+93 ADDLYNEYVE

-156 GRIDECI
+156 GRIDECV

-185 KSRYSVL
+185 KNRYAKL
-192 TKSQKAK
+192 TKSQQAK
-199 LDMIEEYRA
+199 LDMMEEYRA
-208 AGMEYSTIAPEYD
+208 AGMEYSTVMPEYD

-229 EIKEPEPEEEYKV
+229 EVKEPEPQEEYKV

-260 ESMAKILGGINGE
+260 ESMAKILGGINGP
-273 SEAGEEEPSAE
+273 GEEEAVEPEITDPGEEAVEPEITEPAGIEESSE
-284 LTAEAEAEPSVESEP
+284 PAEA
-299 ETEVEPTAEAEPE
+299 
-312 ADNEPTVEA
+312 
-321 EPEADNEPSAEL
+321 
-333 TAEAEAEPSAE
+333 
-344 SEPEA
+344 
-349 EVEQSAES
+349 
-357 ETEQEVEP
+357 VEP
-365 ETEAEAEP
+365 ETEE
-373 SVEAEPEEKYKDLY
+373 EPEETEEQPEAEEESEEAGEQPEAEKEPEPDSIEDKYKDIY

-401 HHWNRYK
+401 HHWNRYR
-408 SVMVDDTK
+408 SVMEDDTK
-416 DPMTAELPLPE
+416 EPMTADVPLPE
-427 GALPKYIVEKSETE
+427 GTLPKYIVEKSEME
-441 GETDT
+441 GEAGT

-462 EEPPVS
+462 EEPV
-468 EEPEE
+468 EEENVAEAAE
-473 PEVSGAEEDDEY
+473 PEEDDEY
-485 MVKLVE
+485 MVRLVTEDDGVQEEPETDETEPAEPVE
-491 ETGEP
+491 ET
-496 DDNRDENTAET
+496 
-507 TESVEEAV
+507 VQ
-515 RKAVMEPEAAE
+515 KAVSEPAEPE

-539 WMESVQDIAES
+539 WMESMQDTAVE
-550 DDADEAV
+550 DTPETDTETEA
-557 TAEEEPE
+557 AEPE
-564 ETESEEEPVDEQV
+564 KIP
-577 SDDAE
+577 DD
-582 EEPVDEEQMINDA
+582 EQMINDA

-611 QEELDAREKEEAL
+611 REELDARAGEEAP
-624 TAVTEEEYVDDTK
+624 TMIAEEEYIDDEAD
-637 VTDAA
+637 DAGEIMA
-642 DEMTATVEEE
+642 DDEAEEEFSEEEIAAYEEEHSAAEDEITAAAEDEMTAAVE
-652 AESEAEEAEPAE
+652 
-664 EEPEAESTEESEEEP
+664 
-679 EAELTEESEE
+679 
-689 EPEEA
+689 
-694 EPAEEEAEDD
+694 
-704 EDNDY
+704 EDNDNDY
-709 ALKSSERRYLQK
+709 VLKPSERRYLQK
-721 YLFINGM
+721 YLFISGM

-737 NKKREA
+737 NKKREV

-753 VVVGRAKTNK
+753 AVVGRAKTDK

-770 FKALHADDSNK
+770 FKALHSEDNNK

-788 NAAAVNSKSIL
+788 NAAAINSKSIL
-799 ASVDKIKGTTLIIE
+799 ASADKLKGITLIIE

-824 ELVQVMEG
+824 ELAQVMEG
-832 DTDSMLVIITGED
+832 DTESMLVIITGED

-850 LFAEVPRL
+850 VFTEVPDL
-858 SEMFSYRV
+858 SRMFDYRV

-874 ELVAAAKDYAREKGY
+874 ELVAAAKDYASEKGY

-901 LIGEVDTGDAA
+901 LAGGIDTGDAT
-912 KAIESIRGIVDNAIE
+912 KAVESIREIVDDAIE
-927 HSGRKGRRRSSKKN
+927 RGSRKGKRRTSRKN
-941 GGLIMLKDKDFV
+941 GGLIILKDKDFIS

>member
-20 GDYEAAAKVVDTIE
+20 GDYEAAAKVVETIE

-39 KWSELAV
+39 KWSELAI

-156 GRIDECI
+156 GRIDECV

-185 KSRYSVL
+185 KNRYAKL
-192 TKSQKAK
+192 TKSQQAK
-199 LDMIEEYRA
+199 LDMMEEYRA
-208 AGMEYSTIAPEYD
+208 AGMEYSTVMPEYD

-229 EIKEPEPEEEYKV
+229 EVKEPEPQEEYKV

-260 ESMAKILGGINGE
+260 ESMAKILGGINGP
-273 SEAGEEEPSAE
+273 GEEEAVEPEITGQGEEAAEPEITEPAGIEEPSE
-284 LTAEAEAEPSVESEP
+284 TTEFVEPEEDTWEEPEEAEEPEEQPEAEEEPEEQPEAEKEPEEHPEVEKESEP
-299 ETEVEPTAEAEPE
+299 DSIE
-312 ADNEPTVEA
+312 D
-321 EPEADNEPSAEL
+321 
-333 TAEAEAEPSAE
+333 
-344 SEPEA
+344 
-349 EVEQSAES
+349 
-357 ETEQEVEP
+357 
-365 ETEAEAEP
+365 
-373 SVEAEPEEKYKDLY
+373 KYKDIY

-401 HHWNRYK
+401 HHWNRYR
-408 SVMVDDTK
+408 SVMEDDTK
-416 DPMTAELPLPE
+416 EPMTADVPLPE
-427 GALPKYIVEKSETE
+427 GALPKYIVEKSEME
-441 GETDT
+441 GEAGT

-457 IIEKQ
+457 IIENR
-462 EEPPVS
+462 EEPV
-468 EEPEE
+468 EEESTAEAAE
-473 PEVSGAEEDDEY
+473 PEEDDEY
-485 MVKLVE
+485 MVRLVTE
-491 ETGEP
+491 DDEPQEKPETNETEP
-496 DDNRDENTAET
+496 E
-507 TESVEEAV
+507 ESVEEAV
-515 RKAVMEPEAAE
+515 KKAVSEPAEPE

-539 WMESVQDIAES
+539 WMESMQDTVVEDTPETDTETKA
-550 DDADEAV
+550 A
-557 TAEEEPE
+557 EPE
-564 ETESEEEPVDEQV
+564 EIP
-577 SDDAE
+577 DD
-582 EEPVDEEQMINDA
+582 EQMINDA

-611 QEELDAREKEEAL
+611 REELDARAGEEAP
-624 TAVTEEEYVDDTK
+624 TMIAEEEYIDDEAD
-637 VTDAA
+637 DAGEIMA
-642 DEMTATVEEE
+642 DDEAEEEFSEEEIAAYEEEHSAAEDEITAAAEDEMTAAVE
-652 AESEAEEAEPAE
+652 
-664 EEPEAESTEESEEEP
+664 
-679 EAELTEESEE
+679 
-689 EPEEA
+689 
-694 EPAEEEAEDD
+694 
-704 EDNDY
+704 EDNDNDY
-709 ALKSSERRYLQK
+709 VLKPSERRYLQK
-721 YLFINGM
+721 YLFISGM

-737 NKKREA
+737 NKKREV

-753 VVVGRAKTNK
+753 AVVGRAKTDK

-770 FKALHADDSNK
+770 FKALHSEDNNK

-788 NAAAVNSKSIL
+788 NAAAINSKSIL
-799 ASVDKIKGTTLIIE
+799 ASADKLKGITLIIE

-824 ELVQVMEG
+824 ELAQVMEG
-832 DTDSMLVIITGED
+832 DTESMLVIITGED

-850 LFAEVPRL
+850 VFAEVPDL
-858 SEMFSYRV
+858 SRMFDYRV

-901 LIGEVDTGDAA
+901 LAGGVDTGDAT
-912 KAIESIRGIVDNAIE
+912 KAVESIREIVDDAIE
-927 HSGRKGRRRSSKKN
+927 RGSRKGKRRTSRKN
-941 GGLIMLKDKDFV
+941 GGLIILKDKDFIS

>member
-20 GDYEAAAKVVDTIE
+20 GDYEAAAKVVETIE

-39 KWSELAV
+39 KWSELAI

-118 NKARKVPVERL
+118 NKARKAPVERL

-156 GRIDECI
+156 GRIDECV

-185 KSRYSVL
+185 KNRYAKL
-192 TKSQKAK
+192 TKSQQAK
-199 LDMIEEYRA
+199 LDMMEEYRA
-208 AGMEYSTIAPEYD
+208 AGMEYSTVMPEYD

-229 EIKEPEPEEEYKV
+229 EVKEPEPQEEYKV

-260 ESMAKILGGINGE
+260 ESMAKILGGINGP
-273 SEAGEEEPSAE
+273 GEEEAVEPEITGQGEEAVEPEITEPAGIEEPSE
-284 LTAEAEAEPSVESEP
+284 TTEFVEPEEDTWEEPEEAEEPEEQPEAEKEPEEAEEQPEVEKESEP
-299 ETEVEPTAEAEPE
+299 DSIE
-312 ADNEPTVEA
+312 D
-321 EPEADNEPSAEL
+321 
-333 TAEAEAEPSAE
+333 
-344 SEPEA
+344 
-349 EVEQSAES
+349 
-357 ETEQEVEP
+357 
-365 ETEAEAEP
+365 
-373 SVEAEPEEKYKDLY
+373 KYKDIY

-401 HHWNRYK
+401 HHWNRYR
-408 SVMVDDTK
+408 SVMEDDTK
-416 DPMTAELPLPE
+416 EPMTADVPLPE
-427 GALPKYIVEKSETE
+427 GALPKYIVEKSEME
-441 GETDT
+441 GEAGT

-462 EEPPVS
+462 EEPV
-468 EEPEE
+468 EEESVAEAAE
-473 PEVSGAEEDDEY
+473 PEEDDEY
-485 MVKLVE
+485 MVRLVTEDDEPQE
-491 ETGEP
+491 EPETDETEP
-496 DDNRDENTAET
+496 E
-507 TESVEEAV
+507 ESVEEAV
-515 RKAVMEPEAAE
+515 KKAVSEPAEPE

-539 WMESVQDIAES
+539 WMESMQDTVGE
-550 DDADEAV
+550 DTLETDTETEA
-557 TAEEEPE
+557 AEPE
-564 ETESEEEPVDEQV
+564 KIP
-577 SDDAE
+577 DD
-582 EEPVDEEQMINDA
+582 EQMINDA

-611 QEELDAREKEEAL
+611 REELDARAGEEAP
-624 TAVTEEEYVDDTK
+624 TMIAEEEYIDDEAD
-637 VTDAA
+637 DAGEIMA
-642 DEMTATVEEE
+642 DDEAEEEFSEEEIAAYEEEHSAAEDEITAAAEDEMTAAVE
-652 AESEAEEAEPAE
+652 
-664 EEPEAESTEESEEEP
+664 
-679 EAELTEESEE
+679 
-689 EPEEA
+689 
-694 EPAEEEAEDD
+694 
-704 EDNDY
+704 EDNDNDY
-709 ALKSSERRYLQK
+709 VLKPSERRYLQK
-721 YLFINGM
+721 YLFISGM

-737 NKKREA
+737 NKKREV

-753 VVVGRAKTNK
+753 AVVGRAKTDK

-770 FKALHADDSNK
+770 FKALHSEDNNK

-788 NAAAVNSKSIL
+788 NAAAINSKSIL
-799 ASVDKIKGTTLIIE
+799 ASADKLKGITLIIE

-824 ELVQVMEG
+824 ELAQVMEG
-832 DTDSMLVIITGED
+832 DTESMLVIITGED

-850 LFAEVPRL
+850 VFTEVPDL
-858 SEMFSYRV
+858 SRMFDYRV

-901 LIGEVDTGDAA
+901 LAGGIDTGDAT
-912 KAIESIRGIVDNAIE
+912 KAVESIREIVDDAIE
-927 HSGRKGRRRSSKKN
+927 RGSRKGKRRTSRKN
-941 GGLIMLKDKDFV
+941 GGLIILKDKDFIS

>member
-20 GDYEAAAKVVDTIE
+20 GDYEAAAKVVETIE

-39 KWSELAV
+39 KWSELAI

-118 NKARKVPVERL
+118 NKARKAPVERL

-156 GRIDECI
+156 GRIDECV

-185 KSRYSVL
+185 KNRYAKL
-192 TKSQKAK
+192 TKSQQAK
-199 LDMIEEYRA
+199 LDMMEEYRA
-208 AGMEYSTIAPEYD
+208 AGMEYSTVMPEYD

-229 EIKEPEPEEEYKV
+229 EVKELEPQEEYKV

-260 ESMAKILGGINGE
+260 ESMAKILGGINGP
-273 SEAGEEEPSAE
+273 GEEEAVEPEITGQGEEAAEPEITEPAGIEEPSE
-284 LTAEAEAEPSVESEP
+284 TTEFVEPEEDTWEEPEEAEEPEEQPEAEKEPEEAEEQPEVEKESEP
-299 ETEVEPTAEAEPE
+299 DSIE
-312 ADNEPTVEA
+312 D
-321 EPEADNEPSAEL
+321 
-333 TAEAEAEPSAE
+333 
-344 SEPEA
+344 
-349 EVEQSAES
+349 
-357 ETEQEVEP
+357 
-365 ETEAEAEP
+365 
-373 SVEAEPEEKYKDLY
+373 KYKDIY

-401 HHWNRYK
+401 HHWNRYR
-408 SVMVDDTK
+408 SVMEDDTK
-416 DPMTAELPLPE
+416 EPMTADVTLPE
-427 GALPKYIVEKSETE
+427 GALPKYIVEKSEME
-441 GETDT
+441 GEAGT

-462 EEPPVS
+462 EEPV
-468 EEPEE
+468 EEESVAEAAE
-473 PEVSGAEEDDEY
+473 PEEDDEY
-485 MVKLVE
+485 MVRLVTE
-491 ETGEP
+491 DDEPQEEPETNETGPE
-496 DDNRDENTAET
+496 
-507 TESVEEAV
+507 ESLEEAV
-515 RKAVMEPEAAE
+515 KKTVSEAAEPE

-539 WMESVQDIAES
+539 WMESMQDT
-550 DDADEAV
+550 AV
-557 TAEEEPE
+557 EDTPETDTETKAAEPE
-564 ETESEEEPVDEQV
+564 KIP
-577 SDDAE
+577 DD
-582 EEPVDEEQMINDA
+582 EQMINDA

-611 QEELDAREKEEAL
+611 REELDARAGEEAP
-624 TAVTEEEYVDDTK
+624 TMIAEEEYIDDEAD
-637 VTDAA
+637 DAGEIMA
-642 DEMTATVEEE
+642 DDEAEEEFSEEEIAAYEEEHSAAEDEITAAAEDEMTAAVE
-652 AESEAEEAEPAE
+652 
-664 EEPEAESTEESEEEP
+664 
-679 EAELTEESEE
+679 
-689 EPEEA
+689 
-694 EPAEEEAEDD
+694 
-704 EDNDY
+704 EDNDNDY
-709 ALKSSERRYLQK
+709 VLKPSERRYLQK
-721 YLFINGM
+721 YLFISGM

-737 NKKREA
+737 NKKREV

-753 VVVGRAKTNK
+753 AVVGRAKTDK

-770 FKALHADDSNK
+770 FKALHSEDNNK

-788 NAAAVNSKSIL
+788 NAAAINSKSIL
-799 ASVDKIKGTTLIIE
+799 ASADKLKGITLIIE

-824 ELVQVMEG
+824 ELAQVMEG
-832 DTDSMLVIITGED
+832 DTESMLVIITGED

-850 LFAEVPRL
+850 VFTEVPDL
-858 SEMFSYRV
+858 SRMFDYRV

-901 LIGEVDTGDAA
+901 LAGGIDTGDAT
-912 KAIESIRGIVDNAIE
+912 KAVESIREIVDDAIE
-927 HSGRKGRRRSSKKN
+927 RGSHKGKRRTSRKN
-941 GGLIMLKDKDFV
+941 GGLIILKDKDFIS

>member
-20 GDYEAAAKVVDTIE
+20 GDYEAAAKVVETIE

-39 KWSELAV
+39 KWSELAI

-118 NKARKVPVERL
+118 NKARKAPVERL

-156 GRIDECI
+156 GRIDECV

-185 KSRYSVL
+185 KNRYAKL
-192 TKSQKAK
+192 TKSQQAK
-199 LDMIEEYRA
+199 LDMMEEYRA
-208 AGMEYSTIAPEYD
+208 AGMEYSTVMPEYD

-229 EIKEPEPEEEYKV
+229 EVKEPEPQEEYKV

-260 ESMAKILGGINGE
+260 ESMAKILGGINGQ
-273 SEAGEEEPSAE
+273 GEEEAVEPEITEPAGIEEPSETTEAVE
-284 LTAEAEAEPSVESEP
+284 PSETTEFVEPEEDTWEEPEEAEEPEEQPEAEKEPEEAEEQPEVEKESEP
-299 ETEVEPTAEAEPE
+299 DSIE
-312 ADNEPTVEA
+312 D
-321 EPEADNEPSAEL
+321 
-333 TAEAEAEPSAE
+333 
-344 SEPEA
+344 
-349 EVEQSAES
+349 
-357 ETEQEVEP
+357 
-365 ETEAEAEP
+365 
-373 SVEAEPEEKYKDLY
+373 KYKDIY

-401 HHWNRYK
+401 HHWNRYR
-408 SVMVDDTK
+408 SVMEDDTK
-416 DPMTAELPLPE
+416 EPMTADVPLPE
-427 GALPKYIVEKSETE
+427 GALPKYIVEKSEME
-441 GETDT
+441 GEAGT

-462 EEPPVS
+462 EEPV
-468 EEPEE
+468 EEESVAEAAE
-473 PEVSGAEEDDEY
+473 PEEDDEY
-485 MVKLVE
+485 MVRLVTE
-491 ETGEP
+491 DDEPQEEPETNETGPE
-496 DDNRDENTAET
+496 
-507 TESVEEAV
+507 ESLEEAV
-515 RKAVMEPEAAE
+515 KKAVSEAAEPE

-539 WMESVQDIAES
+539 WMESMQDTAVE
-550 DDADEAV
+550 DTPETDTETEA
-557 TAEEEPE
+557 AEPE
-564 ETESEEEPVDEQV
+564 KIP
-577 SDDAE
+577 DD
-582 EEPVDEEQMINDA
+582 EQMINDA

-611 QEELDAREKEEAL
+611 REELDARAGEEAP
-624 TAVTEEEYVDDTK
+624 TMIAEEEYIDDEAD
-637 VTDAA
+637 DAGEIMA
-642 DEMTATVEEE
+642 DDEAEEEFSEEEIAAYEEEHSAAEDEITAAADDEMTAAVE
-652 AESEAEEAEPAE
+652 
-664 EEPEAESTEESEEEP
+664 
-679 EAELTEESEE
+679 
-689 EPEEA
+689 
-694 EPAEEEAEDD
+694 
-704 EDNDY
+704 EDNDNDY
-709 ALKSSERRYLQK
+709 VLKPSERRYLQK
-721 YLFINGM
+721 YLFISGM

-737 NKKREA
+737 NKKREV

-753 VVVGRAKTNK
+753 AVVGRAKTDK

-770 FKALHADDSNK
+770 FKALHSEDNNK

-788 NAAAVNSKSIL
+788 NAAAINSKSIL
-799 ASVDKIKGTTLIIE
+799 ASADKLKGITLIIE

-824 ELVQVMEG
+824 ELAQVMEG
-832 DTDSMLVIITGED
+832 DTESMLVIITGED

-850 LFAEVPRL
+850 VFTEVPDL
-858 SEMFSYRV
+858 SRMFDYRV

-901 LIGEVDTGDAA
+901 LAGGIDTGDAT
-912 KAIESIRGIVDNAIE
+912 KAVESIREIVDDAIE
-927 HSGRKGRRRSSKKN
+927 RGSRKGKRRTSRKN
-941 GGLIMLKDKDFV
+941 GGLIILKDKDFIS